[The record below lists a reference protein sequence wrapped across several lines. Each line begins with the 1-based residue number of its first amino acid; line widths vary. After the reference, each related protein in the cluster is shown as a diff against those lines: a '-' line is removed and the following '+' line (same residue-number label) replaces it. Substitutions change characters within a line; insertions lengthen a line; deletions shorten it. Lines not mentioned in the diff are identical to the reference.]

1 MNKKKDK
8 LQKNLLTAGIG
19 LATVVAVGVATDT
32 QAKASEKDTTTPS
45 TTVKAEKPTV
55 DLKKQ
60 VENQEKVVE
69 TTETEV
75 KDLKNNVISSTKE
88 VANIEEK
95 AKEATPENIAKV
107 EKAVEDKKA
116 DLKANEEKA
125 TVLASSEN
133 SKQKEV
139 ALAETEVKV
148 AEINLNKAK
157 EETTKAKIDLQ
168 KAKEVLAGT
177 NQEKVVKA
185 LEEAKKQVE
194 IDKADLEA
202 KAKALEEAKKQDK
215 VRQDRINTLTT
226 TKEQATKDYNK
237 ASSDL
242 EAKTKELEV
251 AKTKLALATKELEVA
266 KNNAEGINR
275 IVLSEEYVKAL
286 KDSFDNNLS
295 REEQDKAYDK
305 LGKLSSQ
312 DLKKNSYKN
321 NKNDDTKTK
330 YDIENLPENIRTE
343 LSLFAADLIN
353 QIREQFKLP
362 KVKVTSSAVEFAKIV
377 GNGYMADNWNSL
389 VGHDARAVNEGARKF
404 GLPTSSDE
412 EVAKH
417 QQYYEN
423 YYGYG
428 LATKNVT
435 LAQLK
440 REVYNGIIE
449 FMIGGGEWFHAQ
461 SIAGINYGTPD
472 EEYFG
477 LDFSISNGWTNIH
490 YIKVP
495 ADYVKQATKTNFNTT
510 EIDNPNNSTTL
521 LAKLTTAEKSVSN
534 INVEVDTK
542 TKEQVALQT
551 AYNNTKKSLT
561 DVTSE
566 LEFLENTKTFTE
578 EATTSYA
585 KASNKLANDTN
596 VLNKAQKDFDSLN
609 ADVRIKQKAVE
620 IATTTLAEKES
631 TQVTKQKE
639 FNEKQVV
646 LDTLVKQLG
655 DIQKQISENNKVI
668 SELKQDIKTKEVELA
683 VLQNAPKL
691 LKVEQEKLTELK
703 SSLANKEKQL
713 AEAIDLYSKLLKQ
726 QIGNLEFDQKAPEN
740 VLPEAVIKETTR
752 EDVEKYNVKEELDST
767 LEAGKRVVKVK
778 GVNGKKK
785 VKVATLTVNGE
796 VVNSI
801 EEVLSEEK
809 AIDEVVLVGTKE
821 EAKPTEP
828 TEPTAPAKPT
838 NLEDK
843 KAKKENVQ
851 KLPNTGETTSDV
863 AGFGLLLSVLTLG
876 LYRKKQN

>member
-1 MNKKKDK
+1 M
-8 LQKNLLTAGIG
+8 
-19 LATVVAVGVATDT
+19 
-32 QAKASEKDTTTPS
+32 
-45 TTVKAEKPTV
+45 
-55 DLKKQ
+55 
-60 VENQEKVVE
+60 
-69 TTETEV
+69 
-75 KDLKNNVISSTKE
+75 
-88 VANIEEK
+88 
-95 AKEATPENIAKV
+95 
-107 EKAVEDKKA
+107 
-116 DLKANEEKA
+116 
-125 TVLASSEN
+125 ASSES

-157 EETTKAKIDLQ
+157 EETTKAKTDLQ

-194 IDKADLEA
+194 LDKDDLEA
-202 KAKALEEAKKQDK
+202 KVKALEEAKKQDK

-286 KDSFDNNLS
+286 KDSYDYDNLT
-295 REEQDKAYDK
+295 REEREKADKILEKINYDE
-305 LGKLSSQ
+305 LRS
-312 DLKKNSYKN
+312 KNKYVK
-321 NKNDDTKTK
+321 NKNDDNITS
-330 YDIENLPENIRTE
+330 YDIENLPENVRTK

-362 KVKVTSSAVEFAKIV
+362 KVKVTPSAVEFAKKV
-377 GNGYMADNWNSL
+377 GDGYTADNWNNTK
-389 VGHDARAVNEGARKF
+389 GHDAKAINNVAREY
-404 GLPTSSDE
+404 GLPTTTLKE
-412 EVAKH
+412 E
-417 QQYYEN
+417 QDGGQYYEN
-423 YYGYG
+423 YFGYG
-428 LATKNVT
+428 LNRKNVT
-435 LAQLK
+435 YTELK
-440 REVYNGIIE
+440 EEVYKGIVGFMLNGW
-449 FMIGGGEWFHAQ
+449 EWLHAQ

-495 ADYVKQATKTNFNTT
+495 ADYVKQANKTNFNTT
-510 EIDNPNNSTTL
+510 EINNPNDSTTL

-561 DVTSE
+561 DVTRE

-578 EATTSYA
+578 EARASYT

-596 VLNKAQKDFDSLN
+596 ALNKAQKDFDSLN
-609 ADVRIKQKAVE
+609 ADVKTKQRAVD
-620 IATTTLAEKES
+620 IATTTLAEKERA
-631 TQVTKQKE
+631 QVTKQKE

-668 SELKQDIKTKEVELA
+668 SELKQDIKTKENELV

-691 LKVEQEKLTELK
+691 LKAEQEKLVELK
-703 SSLANKEKQL
+703 SSLANKERQL

-726 QIGNLEFDQKAPEN
+726 QIGNLEFDKKAPEN

-752 EDVEKYNVKEELDST
+752 EDVVKYNVKEELDST
-767 LEAGKRVVKVK
+767 LEAGKRVVRVK

-828 TEPTAPAKPT
+828 TTPAKPI
-838 NLEDK
+838 NSEDK

-876 LYRKKQN
+876 LYRRKQR

>member
-32 QAKASEKDTTTPS
+32 QVKASEKDTTTPS

-69 TTETEV
+69 TTEAEV
-75 KDLKNNVISSTKE
+75 KDLKNNVISSTKK
-88 VANIEEK
+88 VAILEEK
-95 AKEATPENIAKV
+95 TKEATPENIAKV
-107 EKAVEDKKA
+107 EKTIEEKKT

-125 TVLASSEN
+125 TGLASSESN
-133 SKQKEV
+133 KQKEV

-157 EETTKAKIDLQ
+157 EETTKAKTDLQ
-168 KAKEVLAGT
+168 KAKEVLSGT
-177 NQEKVVKA
+177 NQEKVIKA

-194 IDKADLEA
+194 LDKADLEE
-202 KAKALEEAKKQDK
+202 KVKALEEAKKQDK
-215 VRQDRINTLTT
+215 VRQDRINTLIT

-286 KDSFDNNLS
+286 KDNFDYNLD
-295 REEQDKAYDK
+295 EADWKKAK
-305 LGKLSSQ
+305 ETLKRVNA
-312 DLKKNSYKN
+312 DLLKQNKYVK
-321 NKNDDTKTK
+321 NKNDNNTTS

-362 KVKVTSSAVEFAKIV
+362 KVKVTSSAIEFAKKV
-377 GNGYMADNWNSL
+377 GDGYTADNWNNTK
-389 VGHDARAVNEGARKF
+389 GHDAKAINNVAREY
-404 GLPTSSDE
+404 GLPTTTLKE
-412 EVAKH
+412 E
-417 QQYYEN
+417 QDGGQYYEN
-423 YYGYG
+423 YFGYD
-428 LATKNVT
+428 LNRKNVT
-435 LAQLK
+435 YTELK
-440 REVYNGIIE
+440 EEVYKGIVGFMLNGY
-449 FMIGGGEWFHAQ
+449 EWLHAQ
-461 SIAGINYGTPD
+461 SIAGINWGQPD

-495 ADYVKQATKTNFNTT
+495 ADYVKQATKTNFNST
-510 EIDNPNNSTTL
+510 EINNPNDSTTL

-534 INVEVDTK
+534 INEEVGTK
-542 TKEQVALQT
+542 AKEQVALQT

-578 EATTSYA
+578 EATASYT
-585 KASNKLANDTN
+585 KASNRLANDTN
-596 VLNKAQKDFDSLN
+596 ALNKAQKDFDSLN
-609 ADVRIKQKAVE
+609 TDVKTKQRAVD
-620 IATTTLAEKES
+620 IATTTLAEKEK
-631 TQVTKQKE
+631 TQVTRQKE

-655 DIQKQISENNKVI
+655 DIQKQISKNNKVI
-668 SELKQDIKTKEVELA
+668 SELKQDIKTKEDELV
-683 VLQNAPKL
+683 VLKNAPKL
-691 LKVEQEKLTELK
+691 LKAEQEKLAELK
-703 SSLANKEKQL
+703 SSLENKEKQL

-752 EDVEKYNVKEELDST
+752 EDVVKYNVKEELDST

-828 TEPTAPAKPT
+828 AIPTKPT
-838 NLEDK
+838 NSEDK

-876 LYRKKQN
+876 LYRRKQR

>member
-69 TTETEV
+69 TTEAEV
-75 KDLKNNVISSTKE
+75 KDLKNNVISSTKK
-88 VANIEEK
+88 VAILEEK
-95 AKEATPENIAKV
+95 TKEATPENIAKV

-125 TVLASSEN
+125 TVLASSESN
-133 SKQKEV
+133 KQKEV

-157 EETTKAKIDLQ
+157 EETTKAKTDLQ

-194 IDKADLEA
+194 LDKAGLEA

-215 VRQDRINTLTT
+215 ARQDRINTLTT
-226 TKEQATKDYNK
+226 TKEQASKDYNK

-242 EAKTKELEV
+242 EAKAKELEV

-286 KDSFDNNLS
+286 KDSYDYDNLT
-295 REEQDKAYDK
+295 REERKKADKILEKINYDE
-305 LGKLSSQ
+305 LRS
-312 DLKKNSYKN
+312 KNKYVK
-321 NKNDDTKTK
+321 NKNDDNITS
-330 YDIENLPENIRTE
+330 YDIENLPENVRTK

-362 KVKVTSSAVEFAKIV
+362 KVKVTSSAIEFAKKV
-377 GNGYMADNWNSL
+377 GDGYTADNWNNTK
-389 VGHDARAVNEGARKF
+389 GHDAKAINNVAREY
-404 GLPTSSDE
+404 GLPTTTLKE
-412 EVAKH
+412 E
-417 QQYYEN
+417 QDGGQYYEN
-423 YYGYG
+423 YFGYG
-428 LATKNVT
+428 LNRKNVT
-435 LAQLK
+435 YTELK
-440 REVYNGIIE
+440 EEVYKGIVQFMLNGW
-449 FMIGGGEWFHAQ
+449 EWLHAQ

-477 LDFSISNGWTNIH
+477 LDFSISSGWTNIH

-495 ADYVKQATKTNFNTT
+495 ADYVKQASKTNFNTT
-510 EIDNPNNSTTL
+510 EINNPNDSTTL

-534 INVEVDTK
+534 INEEVGTK
-542 TKEQVALQT
+542 AKEQVALQT

-578 EATTSYA
+578 EATASYT
-585 KASNKLANDTN
+585 KASNRLANDTN
-596 VLNKAQKDFDSLN
+596 ALNKAQKDFDSLN
-609 ADVRIKQKAVE
+609 ADVKTKQRAVD
-620 IATTTLAEKES
+620 IAVTTLVEKERA
-631 TQVTKQKE
+631 QVTKQKE

-668 SELKQDIKTKEVELA
+668 SELKQDIKTKENELV

-691 LKVEQEKLTELK
+691 LKAEQEKLVELK
-703 SSLANKEKQL
+703 SSLANKERQL

-752 EDVEKYNVKEELDST
+752 EDVVKYNVKEELDST

-801 EEVLSEEK
+801 EEVLSKEK

-828 TEPTAPAKPT
+828 TTPAKQT
-838 NLEDK
+838 NSEDK
-843 KAKKENVQ
+843 KVKKENVQ

-876 LYRKKQN
+876 LYRRKQR

>member
-45 TTVKAEKPTV
+45 TTVKAEKSTV

-69 TTETEV
+69 TTEEEV
-75 KDLKNNVISSTKE
+75 KDLKNNVISSTKK
-88 VANIEEK
+88 VATLEEK
-95 AKEATPENIAKV
+95 TKEATPENIAKV

-116 DLKANEEKA
+116 DLKVNEEKA
-125 TVLASSEN
+125 TVLASSESN
-133 SKQKEV
+133 KQKEV

-157 EETTKAKIDLQ
+157 EETTKAKTDLQ

-177 NQEKVVKA
+177 NQEKVIKA

-194 IDKADLEA
+194 LDKADLEA

-226 TKEQATKDYNK
+226 TKEQVTKDYNK

-251 AKTKLALATKELEVA
+251 AKTKLVLATKELEVA

-321 NKNDDTKTK
+321 NKNDDIQTK

-377 GNGYMADNWNSL
+377 GNGYTADNWNSL
-389 VGHDARAVNEGARKF
+389 VGHDARAVNEGAREF

-417 QQYYEN
+417 RQYYEN

-435 LAQLK
+435 LAELK

-461 SIAGINYGTPD
+461 SIAGINWGQAD

-510 EIDNPNNSTTL
+510 EINNPNDSTTL
-521 LAKLTTAEKSVSN
+521 LAKLTTAEKSISN

-551 AYNNTKKSLT
+551 AYNNTRKSLT
-561 DVTSE
+561 DATSE

-596 VLNKAQKDFDSLN
+596 ALDKAQKDFDSLN
-609 ADVRIKQKAVE
+609 ADVKTKQRAVE
-620 IATTTLAEKES
+620 IATTTLAEKER

-668 SELKQDIKTKEVELA
+668 SELKQDIKTKENELV

-691 LKVEQEKLTELK
+691 LKAEQEKLVELK
-703 SSLANKEKQL
+703 SSLANKERQL

-740 VLPEAVIKETTR
+740 VLPEAIIKETTR
-752 EDVEKYNVKEELDST
+752 EDVVKYNVKEELDST
-767 LEAGKRVVKVK
+767 LEVGKRVVKVK

-785 VKVATLTVNGE
+785 VKVTTLTVNGE
-796 VVNSI
+796 VVNSL

-821 EAKPTEP
+821 EIKSTEP
-828 TEPTAPAKPT
+828 TTPAKPT
-838 NLEDK
+838 NSEDK
-843 KAKKENVQ
+843 KTKKENVQ

-876 LYRKKQN
+876 LYRRKQR

>member
-45 TTVKAEKPTV
+45 TTVKAEKPTL

-69 TTETEV
+69 TTEAEV
-75 KDLKNNVISSTKE
+75 KDLKNNVISSTKK
-88 VANIEEK
+88 VATLEEK
-95 AKEATPENIAKV
+95 TKEATPENIAKV

-157 EETTKAKIDLQ
+157 EETEKVKTDLQ

-177 NQEKVVKA
+177 NQEKVLKA

-194 IDKADLEA
+194 LDKADLEA

-321 NKNDDTKTK
+321 NKNDDMKTK

-377 GNGYMADNWNSL
+377 GNGYTTDNWNSL
-389 VGHDARAVNEGARKF
+389 VGHDARAVNEGAREF

-461 SIAGINYGTPD
+461 SIAGINWGQAD

-495 ADYVKQATKTNFNTT
+495 ANYVKQATKTNFNTT
-510 EIDNPNNSTTL
+510 EINNPNDSTTL

-542 TKEQVALQT
+542 AKEQVALQT

-596 VLNKAQKDFDSLN
+596 ALNKAQKDFDSLN
-609 ADVRIKQKAVE
+609 ADVKAKQQAVD
-620 IATTTLAEKES
+620 IATTTLAEKERA
-631 TQVTKQKE
+631 QVTKQKE

-655 DIQKQISENNKVI
+655 DIQKQISESKKAI
-668 SELKQDIKTKEVELA
+668 SELKQGIKTKENELV

-691 LKVEQEKLTELK
+691 LKAEQEKLAKLK
-703 SSLANKEKQL
+703 SSLENKEKQL

-740 VLPEAVIKETTR
+740 VLPEAIIKETIR
-752 EDVEKYNVKEELDST
+752 EDVVKYNVKEELDST

-785 VKVATLTVNGE
+785 VKATTLTVNDE
-796 VVNSI
+796 VVNSL

-809 AIDEVVLVGTKE
+809 AVDEVVLVGTKE
-821 EAKPTEP
+821 KTKPTEP
-828 TEPTAPAKPT
+828 TTPAKPI
-838 NLEDK
+838 NSEDK
-843 KAKKENVQ
+843 KSKKENVQ

-863 AGFGLLLSVLTLG
+863 AGFGLLLSLLTLG
-876 LYRKKQN
+876 LYRRKQR

>member
-1 MNKKKDK
+1 M
-8 LQKNLLTAGIG
+8 
-19 LATVVAVGVATDT
+19 
-32 QAKASEKDTTTPS
+32 
-45 TTVKAEKPTV
+45 
-55 DLKKQ
+55 
-60 VENQEKVVE
+60 E
-69 TTETEV
+69 TTEAEV
-75 KDLKNNVISSTKE
+75 KDLKNNVISSTKK
-88 VANIEEK
+88 VANLEEK
-95 AKEATPENIAKV
+95 AKEATPGNIAKV

-125 TVLASSEN
+125 TVLASSESN
-133 SKQKEV
+133 KQKEV

-148 AEINLNKAK
+148 VEINLNKAK
-157 EETTKAKIDLQ
+157 EETTKAKTDLQ

-194 IDKADLEA
+194 LDKADLEV

-286 KDSFDNNLS
+286 KDSQNYDTLT
-295 REEQDKAYDK
+295 REERRKAREI
-305 LGKLSSQ
+305 
-312 DLKKNSYKN
+312 LKRINDEVDNLNKYHK
-321 NKNDDTKTK
+321 NKNDDIQTK

-377 GNGYMADNWNSL
+377 GDGYTADNWDAQE
-389 VGHDARAVNEGARKF
+389 GHNARAVNEGARKF
-404 GLPTSSDE
+404 GLLTSSDE

-440 REVYNGIIE
+440 REVYNGIIG
-449 FMIGGGEWFHAQ
+449 FMFNGQEWLHAQ

-495 ADYVKQATKTNFNTT
+495 ANYVKQATKTNFNTT
-510 EIDNPNNSTTL
+510 EIDNPNDSTTL

-542 TKEQVALQT
+542 TKEHVALQT

-609 ADVRIKQKAVE
+609 ADIKIKQKVVE
-620 IATTTLAEKES
+620 IATTLLAEKEK
-631 TQVTKQKE
+631 TQVTKQRE
-639 FNEKQVV
+639 FNEKQAV
-646 LDTLVKQLG
+646 LDTLVKQLR
-655 DIQKQISENNKVI
+655 DIQKQLSENNKGI

-683 VLQNAPKL
+683 VLQNASKL
-691 LKVEQEKLTELK
+691 LKAEQEKLAELK
-703 SSLANKEKQL
+703 SSLENKEKQL
-713 AEAIDLYSKLLKQ
+713 TEAIDLYSKLLKQ

-740 VLPEAVIKETTR
+740 VLPEAVITEFISGSF
-752 EDVEKYNVKEELDST
+752 VKYNVREELDST
-767 LEAGKRVVKVK
+767 LEKGKRVVKVK
-778 GVNGKKK
+778 GKYGKRV
-785 VKVATLTVNGE
+785 VKLDVLTVNNQE
-796 VVNSI
+796 VSRL
-801 EEVLSEEK
+801 EKEVLSEEK
-809 AIDEVVLVGTKE
+809 AVDEIVLVGTKE
-821 EAKPTEP
+821 EVKPTEP
-828 TEPTAPAKPT
+828 TTPAKPT
-838 NLEDK
+838 NSEDK

-876 LYRKKQN
+876 LYRRKQR

>member
-8 LQKNLLTAGIG
+8 LQKNLLTASLG

-32 QAKASEKDTTTPS
+32 QAKASEKEATTPS
-45 TTVKAEKPTV
+45 TTVKAENPTV

-75 KDLKNNVISSTKE
+75 NELKNNVTSSTKE
-88 VANIEEK
+88 VANLEEK
-95 AKEATPENIAKV
+95 AKEATPEKISKV
-107 EKAVEDKKA
+107 EKIVEDKKEA
-116 DLKANEEKA
+116 LKVNEEKA
-125 TVLASSEN
+125 KTLTISETD
-133 SKQKEV
+133 KQKEV

-148 AEINLNKAK
+148 AEINLEKAK
-157 EETTKAKIDLQ
+157 EETTKAETDLQ

-177 NQEKVVKA
+177 NQEKVVKT

-194 IDKADLEA
+194 LDKADLEA

-226 TKEQATKDYNK
+226 TKEQTTKDFNK
-237 ASSDL
+237 VSSDL
-242 EAKTKELEV
+242 EAKTKALEV

-305 LGKLSSQ
+305 LSKLSSQ

-321 NKNDDTKTK
+321 NKNDDMKTK
-330 YDIENLPENIRTE
+330 YDIENLPENVRTE

-353 QIREQFKLP
+353 QIRDQFKLP
-362 KVKVTSSAVEFAKIV
+362 RVKVTPSAVEFAKIV
-377 GNGYMADNWNSL
+377 GNGYTTDNWNAQ

-404 GLPTSSDE
+404 GLPTSSAE
-412 EVAKH
+412 EEAKH

-435 LAQLK
+435 LAELK
-440 REVYNGIIE
+440 KEVYNGIIG
-449 FMIGGGEWFHAQ
+449 FMFNGQEWLHAQ
-461 SIAGINYGTPD
+461 SIAGINWGQPD

-495 ADYVKQATKTNFNTT
+495 KHYLENATKSNFNTT
-510 EIDNPNNSTTL
+510 EIVNPNDSTTL
-521 LAKLTTAEKSVSN
+521 LSKLTTAEKSVSN
-534 INVEVDTK
+534 INAEVDTK
-542 TKEQVALQT
+542 SKEQVAVQT
-551 AYNNTKKSLT
+551 SYNNTKKSLA

-578 EATTSYA
+578 EATASYT
-585 KASNKLANDTN
+585 KASDKLANDTN

-609 ADVRIKQKAVE
+609 ADIKIKQKAVE
-620 IATTTLAEKES
+620 IATTLLAEKEQ
-631 TQVTKQKE
+631 TQVTKQRE
-639 FNEKQVV
+639 FNEKQAV
-646 LDTLVKQLG
+646 LDTLVKQLR

-668 SELKQDIKTKEVELA
+668 GELKQDIKTKEVELA

-691 LKVEQEKLTELK
+691 LKAEQEKLAELK
-703 SSLANKEKQL
+703 SSLSNKEKQL
-713 AEAIDLYSKLLKQ
+713 AKAIDLYSKLLKQ

-752 EDVEKYNVKEELDST
+752 EDVVKYNVKEELDST

-778 GVNGKKK
+778 GKDGKRVIKLD
-785 VKVATLTVNGE
+785 VLTVNGQE
-796 VVNSI
+796 VSRL
-801 EEVLSEEK
+801 EKEVLSEEK
-809 AIDEVVLVGTKE
+809 AVDEVVLVGTKE
-821 EAKPTEP
+821 ESKPTEA
-828 TEPTAPAKPT
+828 TTPAKQT
-838 NLEDK
+838 NSEDK
-843 KAKKENVQ
+843 NTKKENVQ

-876 LYRKKQN
+876 LYRRKQN

>member
-69 TTETEV
+69 TTEAEV
-75 KDLKNNVISSTKE
+75 KDLKNNVISSTKK
-88 VANIEEK
+88 VATLEEK
-95 AKEATPENIAKV
+95 TKEATPENIAKV

-125 TVLASSEN
+125 TVLAGSES

-157 EETTKAKIDLQ
+157 EETTKAKTDLQ

-194 IDKADLEA
+194 LDKADLEA
-202 KAKALEEAKKQDK
+202 KAEALEEAKKQDK

-237 ASSDL
+237 VSSDL

-286 KDSFDNNLS
+286 KDSYDYDNLT
-295 REEQDKAYDK
+295 REEREKADKILEKINYDE
-305 LGKLSSQ
+305 LRS
-312 DLKKNSYKN
+312 KNKYVK
-321 NKNDDTKTK
+321 NKNDDNITS
-330 YDIENLPENIRTE
+330 YDIENLPENVRTK

-362 KVKVTSSAVEFAKIV
+362 KVKVTSSAIEFAKKV
-377 GNGYMADNWNSL
+377 GDGYTTDNWNNRK
-389 VGHDARAVNEGARKF
+389 GHDAKAINNVAREY
-404 GLPTSSDE
+404 GLPTTSLKE
-412 EVAKH
+412 EAEGG
-417 QQYYEN
+417 QYYEN
-423 YYGYG
+423 YFGYG
-428 LATKNVT
+428 LNRKNVT
-435 LAQLK
+435 YTELK
-440 REVYNGIIE
+440 EEIYKGIVGFMLNGW
-449 FMIGGGEWFHAQ
+449 EWLHAQ

-495 ADYVKQATKTNFNTT
+495 ADYVKQATKTNFNST
-510 EIDNPNNSTTL
+510 EINNPNDSTTL

-534 INVEVDTK
+534 INEEVGTK
-542 TKEQVALQT
+542 AKEQVALQT

-578 EATTSYA
+578 EATASYT
-585 KASNKLANDTN
+585 KASNRLANDTN
-596 VLNKAQKDFDSLN
+596 ALNKAQKDFDSLN
-609 ADVRIKQKAVE
+609 ADVKTKQRAVD
-620 IATTTLAEKES
+620 IATTTLAEKERA
-631 TQVTKQKE
+631 QVTKQKE

-668 SELKQDIKTKEVELA
+668 SELKQDIKTKENELV

-691 LKVEQEKLTELK
+691 LKAEQEKLVELK
-703 SSLANKEKQL
+703 SSLANKERQL

-726 QIGNLEFDQKAPEN
+726 QIGNLEFDKKAPEN

-752 EDVEKYNVKEELDST
+752 EDVVKYNVKEELDST

-828 TEPTAPAKPT
+828 TTPAKPI
-838 NLEDK
+838 NSEDK

-876 LYRKKQN
+876 LYRRKQR

>member
-8 LQKNLLTAGIG
+8 LQKNLLTASLG

-32 QAKASEKDTTTPS
+32 QAKASEKEATTPS
-45 TTVKAEKPTV
+45 TTVKAENPTV

-88 VANIEEK
+88 VANLEEK

-125 TVLASSEN
+125 TVLASSESN
-133 SKQKEV
+133 KQKEV

-194 IDKADLEA
+194 IDKADLET

-226 TKEQATKDYNK
+226 NKEQATKDYNK

-542 TKEQVALQT
+542 TKEQVALQI

-609 ADVRIKQKAVE
+609 ADIKIKQKAVE
-620 IATTTLAEKES
+620 IATTLLAEKEK
-631 TQVTKQKE
+631 TQVTKQRE
-639 FNEKQVV
+639 FNEKQAV
-646 LDTLVKQLG
+646 LDTLVKQLR
-655 DIQKQISENNKVI
+655 DIQKQLSENNKGI

-691 LKVEQEKLTELK
+691 LKAEQEKLAELK
-703 SSLANKEKQL
+703 SSLENKEKQL
-713 AEAIDLYSKLLKQ
+713 TEAIDLYSKLLKQ

-740 VLPEAVIKETTR
+740 VLPEAVITEFISGSF
-752 EDVEKYNVKEELDST
+752 VKYNVREELDST
-767 LEAGKRVVKVK
+767 LEKGKRVVKVK
-778 GVNGKKK
+778 GKYGKRV
-785 VKVATLTVNGE
+785 VKLDVLTVNNQE
-796 VVNSI
+796 VSRL
-801 EEVLSEEK
+801 EKEVLSEEK
-809 AIDEVVLVGTKE
+809 AVDEIVLVGTKE
-821 EAKPTEP
+821 EVKPTEP
-828 TEPTAPAKPT
+828 TTPAKPT
-838 NLEDK
+838 NSEDK

>member
-69 TTETEV
+69 TTEVEV
-75 KDLKNNVISSTKE
+75 KDLKNNVISSTKK
-88 VANIEEK
+88 VAILEEK
-95 AKEATPENIAKV
+95 TKEATPENIAKV
-107 EKAVEDKKA
+107 EKTIEEKKT

-125 TVLASSEN
+125 TGLASSESN
-133 SKQKEV
+133 KQKEV

-157 EETTKAKIDLQ
+157 EETTKAKTDLQ

-194 IDKADLEA
+194 LDKADLEA

-286 KDSFDNNLS
+286 KDSYDYDNLT
-295 REEQDKAYDK
+295 REERKKADKILERINYDE
-305 LGKLSSQ
+305 LRS
-312 DLKKNSYKN
+312 KNKYVK
-321 NKNDDTKTK
+321 NKNDDNITS
-330 YDIENLPENIRTE
+330 YDIENLPENVRTK

-362 KVKVTSSAVEFAKIV
+362 KVKVTSSAIEFAKKV
-377 GNGYMADNWNSL
+377 GDGYTADNWNNTK
-389 VGHDARAVNEGARKF
+389 GHDAKAINNVAREY
-404 GLPTSSDE
+404 GLPTTTLKE
-412 EVAKH
+412 E
-417 QQYYEN
+417 QDGGQYYEN
-423 YYGYG
+423 YFGYG
-428 LATKNVT
+428 LNRKNVT
-435 LAQLK
+435 YTELK
-440 REVYNGIIE
+440 EEVYKGIVQFMLNGW
-449 FMIGGGEWFHAQ
+449 EWLHAQ

-477 LDFSISNGWTNIH
+477 LDFSISSGWTNIH

-495 ADYVKQATKTNFNTT
+495 ADYVKQASKTNFNTT
-510 EIDNPNNSTTL
+510 EINNPNDSTTL

-534 INVEVDTK
+534 INEEVGTK
-542 TKEQVALQT
+542 AKEQVALQT

-578 EATTSYA
+578 EATASYT

-596 VLNKAQKDFDSLN
+596 ALNKAQKDFDSLN
-609 ADVRIKQKAVE
+609 ADVKTKQRAVD
-620 IATTTLAEKES
+620 IAITTLVEKERA
-631 TQVTKQKE
+631 QVTKQKE

-668 SELKQDIKTKEVELA
+668 SELKQDIKTKENELV

-691 LKVEQEKLTELK
+691 LKAEQEKLVELK
-703 SSLANKEKQL
+703 SSLANKERQL
-713 AEAIDLYSKLLKQ
+713 AETIDLYSKLLKQ

-752 EDVEKYNVKEELDST
+752 EDVVKYNVKEELDST

-801 EEVLSEEK
+801 EEVLSKEK

-828 TEPTAPAKPT
+828 TTPAKQT
-838 NLEDK
+838 NSEDK
-843 KAKKENVQ
+843 KVKKENVQ

-876 LYRKKQN
+876 LYRRKQR

>member
-8 LQKNLLTAGIG
+8 LQKNLLTASLG

-69 TTETEV
+69 TTEVEV
-75 KDLKNNVISSTKE
+75 KDLKNNVISSTKK
-88 VANIEEK
+88 VATLEEK
-95 AKEATPENIAKV
+95 TKEATPENIAKV
-107 EKAVEDKKA
+107 EKAVEDKKV

-125 TVLASSEN
+125 TVLASSESN
-133 SKQKEV
+133 KQKEV

-157 EETTKAKIDLQ
+157 EETTKAKTDLQ

-177 NQEKVVKA
+177 NQEKVIKA

-194 IDKADLEA
+194 LDKADLEA

-226 TKEQATKDYNK
+226 TKEQVTKDYNK

-286 KDSFDNNLS
+286 KDSYDYDNLT
-295 REEQDKAYDK
+295 REERKKADKILEKINYDE
-305 LGKLSSQ
+305 LRS
-312 DLKKNSYKN
+312 KNKYVK
-321 NKNDDTKTK
+321 NKNDDNVTS
-330 YDIENLPENIRTE
+330 YDIENLPENVRTK

-362 KVKVTSSAVEFAKIV
+362 KVKVTSSAIEFAKKV
-377 GNGYMADNWNSL
+377 GDGYTADNWNNTK
-389 VGHDARAVNEGARKF
+389 GHDAKAINNVAREY
-404 GLPTSSDE
+404 GLPTTTLKE
-412 EVAKH
+412 E
-417 QQYYEN
+417 QDGGQYYEN
-423 YYGYG
+423 YFGYG
-428 LATKNVT
+428 LNRKNVT
-435 LAQLK
+435 YTELK
-440 REVYNGIIE
+440 EEVYKGIVQFMLNGW
-449 FMIGGGEWFHAQ
+449 EWLHAQ
-461 SIAGINYGTPD
+461 SIAGISYGTPD

-477 LDFSISNGWTNIH
+477 LDFSISSGWTNIH

-495 ADYVKQATKTNFNTT
+495 ADYVKQASKTNFNTT
-510 EIDNPNNSTTL
+510 EINNPNDSTIL

-534 INVEVDTK
+534 INEEVGTK
-542 TKEQVALQT
+542 AKEQVALQT

-566 LEFLENTKTFTE
+566 LEFLENTKTFTA

-596 VLNKAQKDFDSLN
+596 ALNKAQKDFDSLN
-609 ADVRIKQKAVE
+609 ADVKTKQRAVD
-620 IATTTLAEKES
+620 IATTTLAEKERV
-631 TQVTKQKE
+631 QVTKQKE

-668 SELKQDIKTKEVELA
+668 SELKQDIKTKENELV

-691 LKVEQEKLTELK
+691 LKAEQEKLVELK
-703 SSLANKEKQL
+703 SSLANKERQL

-752 EDVEKYNVKEELDST
+752 EDVVKYNVKEELDST

-785 VKVATLTVNGE
+785 VKIATLTVNGE

-828 TEPTAPAKPT
+828 TTPAKQT
-838 NLEDK
+838 NSEDK

-876 LYRKKQN
+876 LYRRKQR

>member
-69 TTETEV
+69 TTEAEV
-75 KDLKNNVISSTKE
+75 KDLKNNVISSTKK
-88 VANIEEK
+88 VAILEEK
-95 AKEATPENIAKV
+95 TKEATPENIAKV

-125 TVLASSEN
+125 TVLASSES

-157 EETTKAKIDLQ
+157 EETTKAKTDLQ

-194 IDKADLEA
+194 LDKADLEV

-215 VRQDRINTLTT
+215 VRQDRINTLAT

-295 REEQDKAYDK
+295 REEQDKAYNK
-305 LGKLSSQ
+305 LGKLSSE

-321 NKNDDTKTK
+321 NKNDDMKTK

-377 GNGYMADNWNSL
+377 GDGYTADNWNSL

-404 GLPTSSDE
+404 GLLTSSDE

-428 LATKNVT
+428 LATKNIT
-435 LAQLK
+435 LAELK

-510 EIDNPNNSTTL
+510 EINNPNDSTTL

-561 DVTSE
+561 DATSE

-596 VLNKAQKDFDSLN
+596 ALDKAQKDFDSLK
-609 ADVRIKQKAVE
+609 ADVKTKQRAVE
-620 IATTTLAEKES
+620 IATTTLAEKER
-631 TQVTKQKE
+631 TQATKQKE
-639 FNEKQVV
+639 FNEKQVL

-655 DIQKQISENNKVI
+655 DIQKQISENNKAI
-668 SELKQDIKTKEVELA
+668 SELKQGIKTKENELV

-691 LKVEQEKLTELK
+691 LKAEQEKLAELK
-703 SSLANKEKQL
+703 SSLANKEKEL
-713 AEAIDLYSKLLKQ
+713 AKAIDLYSKLLKQ
-726 QIGNLEFDQKAPEN
+726 EIGSLEYDQKAPEN
-740 VLPEAVIKETTR
+740 VLPEAIIKETTR
-752 EDVEKYNVKEELDST
+752 EDVVKYNVKEELDST

-785 VKVATLTVNGE
+785 VKVTTLTVNGE
-796 VVNSI
+796 VVNSL

-821 EAKPTEP
+821 EIKPTDP
-828 TEPTAPAKPT
+828 TTPAKPT
-838 NLEDK
+838 NSEDK
-843 KAKKENVQ
+843 KTKKENAQ
-851 KLPNTGETTSDV
+851 KLPNTGETTSDI
-863 AGFGLLLSVLTLG
+863 AGFGMLLSVLTLG
-876 LYRKKQN
+876 LYRRKQR

>member
-55 DLKKQ
+55 DFKKQ

-69 TTETEV
+69 TTEAEV
-75 KDLKNNVISSTKE
+75 KDLKNNVISSTKK
-88 VANIEEK
+88 VAILEEK
-95 AKEATPENIAKV
+95 TKEATPENIAKV
-107 EKAVEDKKA
+107 EKAVEDKKV

-125 TVLASSEN
+125 TVLASSES

-157 EETTKAKIDLQ
+157 EETTKAKTDLQ

-194 IDKADLEA
+194 LDKADLEV

-286 KDSFDNNLS
+286 KDSYDYDNLTRKE
-295 REEQDKAYDK
+295 REKADKILEKINYDE
-305 LGKLSSQ
+305 LRS
-312 DLKKNSYKN
+312 KNKYVK
-321 NKNDDTKTK
+321 NKNDDNITS
-330 YDIENLPENIRTE
+330 YDIENLPENVRTK

-353 QIREQFKLP
+353 QIREKFKLP
-362 KVKVTSSAVEFAKIV
+362 KVKVTPSAVEFAKKV
-377 GNGYMADNWNSL
+377 GDGYTADNWNNTK
-389 VGHDARAVNEGARKF
+389 GHDAKAINNVAREY
-404 GLPTSSDE
+404 GLPTTTLKE
-412 EVAKH
+412 E
-417 QQYYEN
+417 QDGGQYYEN
-423 YYGYG
+423 YFGYG
-428 LATKNVT
+428 LNRKNVT
-435 LAQLK
+435 YTELK
-440 REVYNGIIE
+440 EEVYKGIVGFMLNGW
-449 FMIGGGEWFHAQ
+449 EWLHAQ

-495 ADYVKQATKTNFNTT
+495 ADYVKQASKTNFNTT
-510 EIDNPNNSTTL
+510 EINNPNDSTTL

-561 DVTSE
+561 DVTRE

-578 EATTSYA
+578 EARASYT

-596 VLNKAQKDFDSLN
+596 ALNKAQKDFDSLN
-609 ADVRIKQKAVE
+609 ADVKTKQRAVD
-620 IATTTLAEKES
+620 IATTTLSEKERA
-631 TQVTKQKE
+631 QVTKQKE

-646 LDTLVKQLG
+646 LGTLVKQLG

-668 SELKQDIKTKEVELA
+668 SELKQDIKTKENELV

-691 LKVEQEKLTELK
+691 LKAEQEKLVELK
-703 SSLANKEKQL
+703 SSLAKKERQL

-752 EDVEKYNVKEELDST
+752 EDVVKYNVKEELDST

-821 EAKPTEP
+821 EAKSTEP
-828 TEPTAPAKPT
+828 TTPAKPI
-838 NLEDK
+838 NSEDK

-876 LYRKKQN
+876 LYRRKQR

>member
-8 LQKNLLTAGIG
+8 LQKNLLTASLG

-32 QAKASEKDTTTPS
+32 QAKASEKEATTPS
-45 TTVKAEKPTV
+45 TTVKAENPTV

-75 KDLKNNVISSTKE
+75 NELKNNVTSSTKE
-88 VANIEEK
+88 VANLEEK
-95 AKEATPENIAKV
+95 AKEATPEKISKV
-107 EKAVEDKKA
+107 EKIVEDKKA
-116 DLKANEEKA
+116 DLKVNEEKA
-125 TVLASSEN
+125 KTLTISETD
-133 SKQKEV
+133 KQKEV

-148 AEINLNKAK
+148 AEINLEKAK
-157 EETTKAKIDLQ
+157 EETTKAETDLQ

-177 NQEKVVKA
+177 NQEKVVKT

-194 IDKADLEA
+194 LDKADLEA

-226 TKEQATKDYNK
+226 TKEQTTKDFNK
-237 ASSDL
+237 VSSDF
-242 EAKTKELEV
+242 EAKTKELEI

-286 KDSFDNNLS
+286 KDSQDYDTLS
-295 REEQDKAYDK
+295 REERRKA
-305 LGKLSSQ
+305 LET
-312 DLKKNSYKN
+312 LKRINDEVDNLNKYHK
-321 NKNDDTKTK
+321 NKNDDMKTK
-330 YDIENLPENIRTE
+330 YDIENLPENVRTE

-353 QIREQFKLP
+353 QIRDQFKLP
-362 KVKVTSSAVEFAKIV
+362 RVKVTPSAVEFAKIV
-377 GNGYMADNWNSL
+377 GNGYTTDNWNAQ

-404 GLPTSSDE
+404 GLPTSSAE
-412 EVAKH
+412 EEAKH

-435 LAQLK
+435 LAELK
-440 REVYNGIIE
+440 KEVYNGIIG
-449 FMIGGGEWFHAQ
+449 FMFNGQEWLHAQ
-461 SIAGINYGTPD
+461 SIAGINWGQPD

-495 ADYVKQATKTNFNTT
+495 KHYLENATKSNFNTT
-510 EIDNPNNSTTL
+510 EIVNPNDSTTL
-521 LAKLTTAEKSVSN
+521 LSKLTTAEKSVSN
-534 INVEVDTK
+534 INAEVDTK
-542 TKEQVALQT
+542 SKEQVAVQT
-551 AYNNTKKSLT
+551 SYNNTKKSLA

-578 EATTSYA
+578 EATASYT
-585 KASNKLANDTN
+585 KASDRLANDTN

-609 ADVRIKQKAVE
+609 ADIKIKQKAVE
-620 IATTTLAEKES
+620 IATTLLAEKEQ
-631 TQVTKQKE
+631 TQVTKQRE
-639 FNEKQVV
+639 FNEKQAV
-646 LDTLVKQLG
+646 LDTLVKQLR

-668 SELKQDIKTKEVELA
+668 GELKQDIKTKEVELA

-691 LKVEQEKLTELK
+691 LKAEQEKLAELK
-703 SSLANKEKQL
+703 SSLSNKEKQL
-713 AEAIDLYSKLLKQ
+713 AKAIDLYSKLLKQ

-752 EDVEKYNVKEELDST
+752 EDVVKYNVKEELDST

-778 GVNGKKK
+778 GKDGKRVIKLD
-785 VKVATLTVNGE
+785 VLTVNGQE
-796 VVNSI
+796 VSRL
-801 EEVLSEEK
+801 EKEVLSEEK
-809 AIDEVVLVGTKE
+809 AVDEVVLVGTKE
-821 EAKPTEP
+821 EFKPTEA
-828 TEPTAPAKPT
+828 TTPAKQT
-838 NLEDK
+838 NSEDK
-843 KAKKENVQ
+843 NTKKENVQ

-876 LYRKKQN
+876 LYRRKQR

>member
-69 TTETEV
+69 TTEAEV
-75 KDLKNNVISSTKE
+75 KDLKNNVISSTKK
-88 VANIEEK
+88 VATLEEK
-95 AKEATPENIAKV
+95 TKEATPENIAKV

-125 TVLASSEN
+125 TVLASSESN
-133 SKQKEV
+133 KQKEV

-157 EETTKAKIDLQ
+157 EETTNAKTDLQ

-194 IDKADLEA
+194 LDKADLEA
-202 KAKALEEAKKQDK
+202 KVKALEEAKKQDK

-286 KDSFDNNLS
+286 KDSYDYDNLT
-295 REEQDKAYDK
+295 REEREKADKILEKINYDE
-305 LGKLSSQ
+305 LRS
-312 DLKKNSYKN
+312 KNKYVK
-321 NKNDDTKTK
+321 NKNDDNITS
-330 YDIENLPENIRTE
+330 YDIENLPENVRTK

-362 KVKVTSSAVEFAKIV
+362 KVKVTSSAIEFAKKV
-377 GNGYMADNWNSL
+377 GDGYTADNWNNTK
-389 VGHDARAVNEGARKF
+389 GHDAKAINNVAREY
-404 GLPTSSDE
+404 GLPTTTLKE
-412 EVAKH
+412 E
-417 QQYYEN
+417 QDGGQYYEN
-423 YYGYG
+423 YFGYG
-428 LATKNVT
+428 LNRKNVT
-435 LAQLK
+435 YTELK
-440 REVYNGIIE
+440 EEVYKGIVGFMLNGW
-449 FMIGGGEWFHAQ
+449 EWLHAQ

-495 ADYVKQATKTNFNTT
+495 ADYVKQATKTNFNST
-510 EIDNPNNSTTL
+510 EINNPNDSTTL
-521 LAKLTTAEKSVSN
+521 LAKLTTAEKSVSD
-534 INVEVDTK
+534 INEEVGTK
-542 TKEQVALQT
+542 AKEQVALQT

-561 DVTSE
+561 DATSE

-578 EATTSYA
+578 EATASYK
-585 KASNKLANDTN
+585 KASDKLANDTN
-596 VLNKAQKDFDSLN
+596 ALNRAQKDFDSLN
-609 ADVRIKQKAVE
+609 ADIKTKQKAVE
-620 IATTTLAEKES
+620 IATTLLAEKERA
-631 TQVTKQKE
+631 QVTKQKE

-646 LDTLVKQLG
+646 LDTLIKQLG
-655 DIQKQISENNKVI
+655 DIQKQISENSKAI
-668 SELKQDIKTKEVELA
+668 SELKQGIKTKENELV
-683 VLQNAPKL
+683 VLKNAPKL
-691 LKVEQEKLTELK
+691 LKEEQEKLAELK
-703 SSLANKEKQL
+703 SSLENKEKQL

-752 EDVEKYNVKEELDST
+752 EDVVKYNVKEELDST

-809 AIDEVVLVGTKE
+809 AIEEVVLVGIKE

-828 TEPTAPAKPT
+828 TTPAKPI
-838 NLEDK
+838 NSEDK

-876 LYRKKQN
+876 LYRRKQR

>member
-69 TTETEV
+69 TTEAEV
-75 KDLKNNVISSTKE
+75 KDLKDNVISSTKK
-88 VANIEEK
+88 VAILEEK
-95 AKEATPENIAKV
+95 TKEATPENIAKV
-107 EKAVEDKKA
+107 EKTVEDKKA

-125 TVLASSEN
+125 TVLASAESG
-133 SKQKEV
+133 KQKEV

-157 EETTKAKIDLQ
+157 EETTKAKTDLQ

-194 IDKADLEA
+194 LDKADLEA
-202 KAKALEEAKKQDK
+202 KVKALEEAKKQDK

-286 KDSFDNNLS
+286 KDSYDYDNLT
-295 REEQDKAYDK
+295 REERKKADKILEKINYDE
-305 LGKLSSQ
+305 LRS
-312 DLKKNSYKN
+312 KNKYVK
-321 NKNDDTKTK
+321 NKNDDNITS
-330 YDIENLPENIRTE
+330 YDIENLPENVRTK

-362 KVKVTSSAVEFAKIV
+362 KVKVTSSAIEFAKKV
-377 GNGYMADNWNSL
+377 GDGYTADNWNNTK
-389 VGHDARAVNEGARKF
+389 GHDAKAINNVAREY
-404 GLPTSSDE
+404 GLPTTTLKE
-412 EVAKH
+412 E
-417 QQYYEN
+417 QDGGQYYEN
-423 YYGYG
+423 YFGYG
-428 LATKNVT
+428 LNRKNVT
-435 LAQLK
+435 YTELK
-440 REVYNGIIE
+440 EEVYKGIVQFMLNGW
-449 FMIGGGEWFHAQ
+449 EWLHAQ

-477 LDFSISNGWTNIH
+477 LDFSISSGWTNIH

-510 EIDNPNNSTTL
+510 EINNPNDSTAL

-534 INVEVDTK
+534 INEEVGTK
-542 TKEQVALQT
+542 AKEQVALQT

-578 EATTSYA
+578 EATASYT
-585 KASNKLANDTN
+585 KASNRLANDTN
-596 VLNKAQKDFDSLN
+596 ALNKAQKDFDSLN
-609 ADVRIKQKAVE
+609 ADVKTKQRVVD
-620 IATTTLAEKES
+620 IATTTLAEKERA
-631 TQVTKQKE
+631 QVTKQKE

-668 SELKQDIKTKEVELA
+668 SELKQDIKTKENELV

-691 LKVEQEKLTELK
+691 LKSEQEKLTELK
-703 SSLANKEKQL
+703 SSLENKEKQL

-752 EDVEKYNVKEELDST
+752 EDIVKYNVKEELDST

-828 TEPTAPAKPT
+828 TTPAKPI
-838 NLEDK
+838 NSEDK

-876 LYRKKQN
+876 LYRRKQR

>member
-69 TTETEV
+69 TTEAEV
-75 KDLKNNVISSTKE
+75 KDLKNNVISSTKK
-88 VANIEEK
+88 VAILEEK
-95 AKEATPENIAKV
+95 TKEATPENIAKV
-107 EKAVEDKKA
+107 EKTIEEKKT

-125 TVLASSEN
+125 TGLASSESN
-133 SKQKEV
+133 KQKEV

-157 EETTKAKIDLQ
+157 EETTKAKTDLQ
-168 KAKEVLAGT
+168 KAKEVLSGT
-177 NQEKVVKA
+177 NQEKVIKA

-194 IDKADLEA
+194 LDKADLEA
-202 KAKALEEAKKQDK
+202 KVKALEEAKKQDK

-286 KDSFDNNLS
+286 KDSYDYDNLT
-295 REEQDKAYDK
+295 REERKKADKILEKINYDE
-305 LGKLSSQ
+305 LRS
-312 DLKKNSYKN
+312 KNKYVK
-321 NKNDDTKTK
+321 NKNDDNITS
-330 YDIENLPENIRTE
+330 YDIENLPENVRTK

-362 KVKVTSSAVEFAKIV
+362 KVKVTSSAIEFAKKV
-377 GNGYMADNWNSL
+377 GDGYTADNWNNTK
-389 VGHDARAVNEGARKF
+389 GHDAKAINNVAREY
-404 GLPTSSDE
+404 GLPTTTLKE
-412 EVAKH
+412 E
-417 QQYYEN
+417 QDGGQYYEN
-423 YYGYG
+423 YFGYG
-428 LATKNVT
+428 LNRKNVT
-435 LAQLK
+435 YTELK
-440 REVYNGIIE
+440 EEVYKGIVQFMLNGW
-449 FMIGGGEWFHAQ
+449 EWLHAQ
-461 SIAGINYGTPD
+461 SIAGINYGTLD

-477 LDFSISNGWTNIH
+477 LDFSISSGWTNIH

-495 ADYVKQATKTNFNTT
+495 ADYVKQASKTNFNTT
-510 EIDNPNNSTTL
+510 EINNPNDSTTL

-534 INVEVDTK
+534 INEEVGTK
-542 TKEQVALQT
+542 AKEQVALQT

-578 EATTSYA
+578 EATASYT
-585 KASNKLANDTN
+585 KASNRLANDTN
-596 VLNKAQKDFDSLN
+596 ALNKAQKDFDSLN
-609 ADVRIKQKAVE
+609 ADVKIKQRAVD
-620 IATTTLAEKES
+620 IATTTLAEKERA
-631 TQVTKQKE
+631 QVTKQKE

-668 SELKQDIKTKEVELA
+668 SELKQDIKTKENELV

-691 LKVEQEKLTELK
+691 LKAEQEKLVELK
-703 SSLANKEKQL
+703 SSLANKERQL

-726 QIGNLEFDQKAPEN
+726 QIGNLEFDKKAPEN

-752 EDVEKYNVKEELDST
+752 EDVVKYNVKEELDST

-828 TEPTAPAKPT
+828 TTPAKPI
-838 NLEDK
+838 NSEDK

-876 LYRKKQN
+876 LYRRKQR

>member
-88 VANIEEK
+88 VANLEEK

-125 TVLASSEN
+125 TVLASSESN
-133 SKQKEV
+133 KQKEV

-194 IDKADLEA
+194 IDKADLET

-226 TKEQATKDYNK
+226 NKEQATKDYNK

-542 TKEQVALQT
+542 TKEQVALQI

-609 ADVRIKQKAVE
+609 ADIKIKQKAVE
-620 IATTTLAEKES
+620 IATTLLAEKEK
-631 TQVTKQKE
+631 TQVTKQRE
-639 FNEKQVV
+639 FNEKQAV
-646 LDTLVKQLG
+646 LDTLVKQLR
-655 DIQKQISENNKVI
+655 DIQKQLSENNKGI

-691 LKVEQEKLTELK
+691 LKAEQEKLAELK
-703 SSLANKEKQL
+703 SSLENKEKQL
-713 AEAIDLYSKLLKQ
+713 TEAIDLYSKLLKQ

-740 VLPEAVIKETTR
+740 VLPEAVITEFISGSF
-752 EDVEKYNVKEELDST
+752 VKYNVREELDST
-767 LEAGKRVVKVK
+767 LEKGKRVVKVK
-778 GVNGKKK
+778 GKYGKRV
-785 VKVATLTVNGE
+785 VKLDVLTVNNQE
-796 VVNSI
+796 VSRL
-801 EEVLSEEK
+801 EKEVLSEEK
-809 AIDEVVLVGTKE
+809 AVDEIVLVGTKE
-821 EAKPTEP
+821 EVKPTEP
-828 TEPTAPAKPT
+828 TTPAKPT
-838 NLEDK
+838 NSEDK

>member
-69 TTETEV
+69 TTEAEV
-75 KDLKNNVISSTKE
+75 KDLKNNVISSTKK
-88 VANIEEK
+88 VATLEEK
-95 AKEATPENIAKV
+95 EKEATPENIAKV

-116 DLKANEEKA
+116 DLKADEEKA

-139 ALAETEVKV
+139 SLAETEVKV

-157 EETTKAKIDLQ
+157 EETTKAKTDLQ

-194 IDKADLEA
+194 LDKADLEA
-202 KAKALEEAKKQDK
+202 KAKKLEEAKKQDK
-215 VRQDRINTLTT
+215 ARQDRINTLTT
-226 TKEQATKDYNK
+226 TKEQASKDYNK

-286 KDSFDNNLS
+286 KDSFDYNLS
-295 REEQDKAYDK
+295 REERDKAYDK

-321 NKNDDTKTK
+321 NKNDDMKTK

-377 GNGYMADNWNSL
+377 GNGYTTDNWNSL
-389 VGHDARAVNEGARKF
+389 VGHDARAVNEGAREF

-510 EIDNPNNSTTL
+510 EINNPNDSTTL

-534 INVEVDTK
+534 INAEVDTK

-578 EATTSYA
+578 EATTSYT
-585 KASNKLANDTN
+585 KASNRLANDTN
-596 VLNKAQKDFDSLN
+596 ALNKAQKDFDSLN
-609 ADVRIKQKAVE
+609 ADVKTKQRAVE
-620 IATTTLAEKES
+620 IATTTLAEKERA
-631 TQVTKQKE
+631 QVTKQKE

-655 DIQKQISENNKVI
+655 DIQKQISESNKAI
-668 SELKQDIKTKEVELA
+668 SELKQGIKTKENELV

-691 LKVEQEKLTELK
+691 LKAEQEKLAKLK
-703 SSLANKEKQL
+703 SSLENKEKQL

-740 VLPEAVIKETTR
+740 VLPEAIIKETIR
-752 EDVEKYNVKEELDST
+752 EDVVKYNVKEELDST

-785 VKVATLTVNGE
+785 VKVTTLTVNGE
-796 VVNSI
+796 VVNSL

-809 AIDEVVLVGTKE
+809 AVDEVVLVGTKE
-821 EAKPTEP
+821 KTKPTEP
-828 TEPTAPAKPT
+828 TTPAKPI
-838 NLEDK
+838 NSEDK
-843 KAKKENVQ
+843 KSKKENVQ

-876 LYRKKQN
+876 LYRRKQR

>member
-69 TTETEV
+69 TTEAEV
-75 KDLKNNVISSTKE
+75 KDLKNNVISSTKK
-88 VANIEEK
+88 VANLEEK

-125 TVLASSEN
+125 TVLASSESN
-133 SKQKEV
+133 KQKEV

-157 EETTKAKIDLQ
+157 EETTKAKTDLQ

-194 IDKADLEA
+194 LDKADLEV

-251 AKTKLALATKELEVA
+251 AKTKLAQATKELEVA

-295 REEQDKAYDK
+295 REEQDKAYNK
-305 LGKLSSQ
+305 LGKLSSE

-321 NKNDDTKTK
+321 NKNDDMKTK

-377 GNGYMADNWNSL
+377 GDGYTADNWNSL

-404 GLPTSSDE
+404 GLLTSSDE

-461 SIAGINYGTPD
+461 SIAGINWGQAD

-495 ADYVKQATKTNFNTT
+495 ANYVKQATKTNFNTT
-510 EIDNPNNSTTL
+510 EIDNPNDSTTL

-534 INVEVDTK
+534 INVEVDSK

-578 EATTSYA
+578 EATASYT

-596 VLNKAQKDFDSLN
+596 ALNKAQKDFDSLN
-609 ADVRIKQKAVE
+609 ADVKTKQRAVD
-620 IATTTLAEKES
+620 IATTTLAEKERA
-631 TQVTKQKE
+631 QVTKQKE

-655 DIQKQISENNKVI
+655 DIQKQISESNKAI
-668 SELKQDIKTKEVELA
+668 SELKQGIKTKENELV

-691 LKVEQEKLTELK
+691 LKAEQEKLAKLK
-703 SSLANKEKQL
+703 SSLENKEKQL

-740 VLPEAVIKETTR
+740 VLPEAIIKETIR
-752 EDVEKYNVKEELDST
+752 EDVVKYNVKEELDST

-785 VKVATLTVNGE
+785 VKVTTLTVNGE
-796 VVNSI
+796 VVNSL

-809 AIDEVVLVGTKE
+809 AVDEVVLVGTKE
-821 EAKPTEP
+821 KTKPTEP
-828 TEPTAPAKPT
+828 TTPAKPI
-838 NLEDK
+838 NSEDK
-843 KAKKENVQ
+843 KSKKENVQ

-876 LYRKKQN
+876 LYRKKQR

>member
-55 DLKKQ
+55 DFKKQ

-69 TTETEV
+69 TTEAEV
-75 KDLKNNVISSTKE
+75 KDLKNNVISSTKK
-88 VANIEEK
+88 VATLEEK
-95 AKEATPENIAKV
+95 TKEATPENIAKV
-107 EKAVEDKKA
+107 EKTIEEKKA

-125 TVLASSEN
+125 TELASSESN
-133 SKQKEV
+133 KQKEV

-157 EETTKAKIDLQ
+157 EETTKAKTDLQ

-194 IDKADLEA
+194 LDKADLEA

-275 IVLSEEYVKAL
+275 IVLSKEYVKAL
-286 KDSFDNNLS
+286 KDSYDYDNLT
-295 REEQDKAYDK
+295 REERKKADKILEKINYDE
-305 LGKLSSQ
+305 LRS
-312 DLKKNSYKN
+312 KNKYVK
-321 NKNDDTKTK
+321 NKNDDNITS
-330 YDIENLPENIRTE
+330 YDIENLPENVRTK

-362 KVKVTSSAVEFAKIV
+362 KVKVTSSAIEFAKKV
-377 GNGYMADNWNSL
+377 GDGYTADNWNNTK
-389 VGHDARAVNEGARKF
+389 GHDAKAINNVAREY
-404 GLPTSSDE
+404 GLPTTTLKE
-412 EVAKH
+412 E
-417 QQYYEN
+417 QDGGQYYEN
-423 YYGYG
+423 YFGYG
-428 LATKNVT
+428 LNRKNVT
-435 LAQLK
+435 YTELK
-440 REVYNGIIE
+440 EEVYKGIVQFMLNGW
-449 FMIGGGEWFHAQ
+449 EWLHAQ

-477 LDFSISNGWTNIH
+477 LDFSISSGWTNIH

-495 ADYVKQATKTNFNTT
+495 ADYVKQASKTNFNTT
-510 EIDNPNNSTTL
+510 EINNPNDSTIL

-551 AYNNTKKSLT
+551 AYNSTKKSLA

-578 EATTSYA
+578 EATASYT

-609 ADVRIKQKAVE
+609 ADVKTKQRAVD
-620 IATTTLAEKES
+620 IATTTLAEKERS
-631 TQVTKQKE
+631 QVTKQKE

-668 SELKQDIKTKEVELA
+668 SELKQDIKTKENELV

-691 LKVEQEKLTELK
+691 LKAEQEKLVELK
-703 SSLANKEKQL
+703 SSLANKERQL

-752 EDVEKYNVKEELDST
+752 EDVVKYNVKEELDST

-828 TEPTAPAKPT
+828 TTPAKQT
-838 NLEDK
+838 NSEDK

-876 LYRKKQN
+876 LYRRKQR

>member
-45 TTVKAEKPTV
+45 TTVKAKKPTV

-69 TTETEV
+69 TTEAEV
-75 KDLKNNVISSTKE
+75 KDLKNNVISSTKK
-88 VANIEEK
+88 VANLEEK
-95 AKEATPENIAKV
+95 TKEAIPENIAKV
-107 EKAVEDKKA
+107 EKTVEDKKA

-125 TVLASSEN
+125 TVLASAESG
-133 SKQKEV
+133 KQKEV

-157 EETTKAKIDLQ
+157 EETAKAKTDLQ

-194 IDKADLEA
+194 LDKADLEV

-321 NKNDDTKTK
+321 NKNDDIQTK

-362 KVKVTSSAVEFAKIV
+362 KVKVTLSAVEFAKIV
-377 GNGYMADNWNSL
+377 GDGYTADNWDARK
-389 VGHDARAVNEGARKF
+389 GHDARAVNEGARKF
-404 GLPTSSDE
+404 GLLTSSDE

-435 LAQLK
+435 LAELK

-461 SIAGINYGTPD
+461 SIAGINWGQAD

-510 EIDNPNNSTTL
+510 EINNPNDSTTL

-542 TKEQVALQT
+542 IKEQVALQT

-561 DVTSE
+561 DATSE

-596 VLNKAQKDFDSLN
+596 ALDKAQKDFDSLN
-609 ADVRIKQKAVE
+609 ADVKTKQRAVE
-620 IATTTLAEKES
+620 IATTTLTEKERS
-631 TQVTKQKE
+631 QVTKQKE
-639 FNEKQVV
+639 FNEKQAV
-646 LDTLVKQLG
+646 LDTLVKHLG
-655 DIQKQISENNKVI
+655 DIQKQISENNKAI
-668 SELKQDIKTKEVELA
+668 SELKQDIKTKENELV

-691 LKVEQEKLTELK
+691 LKEEQEKLTKLE
-703 SSLANKEKQL
+703 SSLENKEKQL

-740 VLPEAVIKETTR
+740 VLPEAIIKETTR
-752 EDVEKYNVKEELDST
+752 EDVVKYNVKEELDST

-785 VKVATLTVNGE
+785 VKVTTLTVKGE
-796 VVNSI
+796 VVNSL

-809 AIDEVVLVGTKE
+809 AIDEVVLVGAKE
-821 EAKPTEP
+821 ETKSTEP
-828 TEPTAPAKPT
+828 TTPAKPT
-838 NLEDK
+838 NSEDK
-843 KAKKENVQ
+843 KTKKENLQ
-851 KLPNTGETTSDV
+851 KLPNTGETTSDI

-876 LYRKKQN
+876 LYRKKQR

>member
-69 TTETEV
+69 TTEAEV
-75 KDLKNNVISSTKE
+75 KDLKNNVISSTKK
-88 VANIEEK
+88 VAILEEK
-95 AKEATPENIAKV
+95 TKEATPENIAKV

-125 TVLASSEN
+125 TVLASSES

-157 EETTKAKIDLQ
+157 EETTKAKTDLQ

-194 IDKADLEA
+194 LDKADLEV

-215 VRQDRINTLTT
+215 VRQDRINTLAT

-286 KDSFDNNLS
+286 KDSFDYNLAEID
-295 REEQDKAYDK
+295 RKKAK
-305 LGKLSSQ
+305 ET
-312 DLKKNSYKN
+312 LKRVNAELLKQNKYVKN
-321 NKNDDTKTK
+321 NNDDNTTR
-330 YDIENLPENIRTE
+330 YDIENLPESIRTE
-343 LSLFAADLIN
+343 LSLFASDLIN

-362 KVKVTSSAVEFAKIV
+362 KVKVTPSAIDFAKIV
-377 GNGYMADNWNSL
+377 GDGYTADNWNNTK
-389 VGHDARAVNEGARKF
+389 GHDAKAINNVAREY
-404 GLPTSSDE
+404 GLPTTTLKE
-412 EVAKH
+412 E
-417 QQYYEN
+417 QDGGQYYEN
-423 YYGYG
+423 YFGYG
-428 LATKNVT
+428 LNRKNVT
-435 LAQLK
+435 YTELK
-440 REVYNGIIE
+440 EEVYKGIVQFMLNGW
-449 FMIGGGEWFHAQ
+449 EWLHAQ
-461 SIAGINYGTPD
+461 SIAGINWGQPD

-495 ADYVKQATKTNFNTT
+495 ADYVKQATKTNFNST
-510 EIDNPNNSTTL
+510 EINNPNDSTTL

-534 INVEVDTK
+534 INEEVGTK
-542 TKEQVALQT
+542 AKEQVALQT

-578 EATTSYA
+578 EATASYT
-585 KASNKLANDTN
+585 KASNRLANDTN
-596 VLNKAQKDFDSLN
+596 ALNKAQKDFDSLN
-609 ADVRIKQKAVE
+609 ADVKTKQRAVD
-620 IATTTLAEKES
+620 IATTTLAEKERA
-631 TQVTKQKE
+631 QVTKQKE

-668 SELKQDIKTKEVELA
+668 SELKQDIKTKENELV

-691 LKVEQEKLTELK
+691 LKAEQEKLVELK
-703 SSLANKEKQL
+703 SSLANKERQL

-726 QIGNLEFDQKAPEN
+726 QIGNLEFDKKAPEN

-752 EDVEKYNVKEELDST
+752 EDVVKYNVKEELDST

-828 TEPTAPAKPT
+828 TTPAKQT
-838 NLEDK
+838 NSEDK

-876 LYRKKQN
+876 LYRRKQR

>member
-69 TTETEV
+69 TTEAEV
-75 KDLKNNVISSTKE
+75 KDLKNNVISSTKK
-88 VANIEEK
+88 VANLEEK
-95 AKEATPENIAKV
+95 AKEATPGNIAKV

-125 TVLASSEN
+125 TVLASSESN
-133 SKQKEV
+133 KQKEV

-157 EETTKAKIDLQ
+157 EETTKAKTDLQ

-194 IDKADLEA
+194 LDKADLEV

-295 REEQDKAYDK
+295 REEQDKAYNK
-305 LGKLSSQ
+305 LGKLSSE

-321 NKNDDTKTK
+321 NKNDDMKTK

-362 KVKVTSSAVEFAKIV
+362 KVKATSSAVEFAKIV
-377 GNGYMADNWNSL
+377 GDGYTADNWNSL

-404 GLPTSSDE
+404 GLLTSSDE

-461 SIAGINYGTPD
+461 SIAGINWGQAD

-495 ADYVKQATKTNFNTT
+495 ANYVKQATKTNFNTT
-510 EIDNPNNSTTL
+510 EIDNPNDSTTL

-534 INVEVDTK
+534 INVEVDSK

-578 EATTSYA
+578 EATASYT

-596 VLNKAQKDFDSLN
+596 ALNKAQKDFDSLN
-609 ADVRIKQKAVE
+609 ADVKTKQRAVD
-620 IATTTLAEKES
+620 IATTTLAEKERA
-631 TQVTKQKE
+631 QVTKQKE

-655 DIQKQISENNKVI
+655 DIQKQISESNKAI
-668 SELKQDIKTKEVELA
+668 SELKQGIKTKENELV

-691 LKVEQEKLTELK
+691 LKAEQEKLAKLK
-703 SSLANKEKQL
+703 SSLENKEKQL

-740 VLPEAVIKETTR
+740 VLPEAIIKETIR
-752 EDVEKYNVKEELDST
+752 EDVVKYNVKEELDST

-785 VKVATLTVNGE
+785 VKVTTLTVNGK
-796 VVNSI
+796 VVNSL

-809 AIDEVVLVGTKE
+809 AVDEVVLVGTKE
-821 EAKPTEP
+821 KTKPTEP
-828 TEPTAPAKPT
+828 TTPAKPI
-838 NLEDK
+838 NSEDK
-843 KAKKENVQ
+843 KSKKENVQ

-876 LYRKKQN
+876 LYRRKQR

>member
-69 TTETEV
+69 TTEAEV

-88 VANIEEK
+88 VANLEGK

-125 TVLASSEN
+125 TVLASSESN
-133 SKQKEV
+133 KQKEV

-194 IDKADLEA
+194 IDKADLET

-226 TKEQATKDYNK
+226 NKEQATKDYNK

-286 KDSFDNNLS
+286 KDSQNYDTLT
-295 REEQDKAYDK
+295 REERRKAREI
-305 LGKLSSQ
+305 
-312 DLKKNSYKN
+312 LKRINDEVDNLNKYHK
-321 NKNDDTKTK
+321 NKNDDIQTK

-377 GNGYMADNWNSL
+377 GDGYTADNWDAQE
-389 VGHDARAVNEGARKF
+389 GHDARAVNEGARKF
-404 GLPTSSDE
+404 GLLTSSDE

-440 REVYNGIIE
+440 REVYNGIIG
-449 FMIGGGEWFHAQ
+449 FMFNGQEWLHAQ

-495 ADYVKQATKTNFNTT
+495 ANYVKQATKTNFNTT
-510 EIDNPNNSTTL
+510 EIDNPNDSTTL
-521 LAKLTTAEKSVSN
+521 LAKLTTVEKSVSN

-542 TKEQVALQT
+542 TKEQVALQI

-609 ADVRIKQKAVE
+609 ADIKIKQKAVE
-620 IATTTLAEKES
+620 IATTLLAEKEK
-631 TQVTKQKE
+631 TQVTKQRE
-639 FNEKQVV
+639 FNEKQAV
-646 LDTLVKQLG
+646 LDTLVKQLR

-691 LKVEQEKLTELK
+691 LKVEQEKLAELK
-703 SSLANKEKQL
+703 SSLSNKEKQL

-740 VLPEAVIKETTR
+740 VLPEAVITEFISGSI
-752 EDVEKYNVKEELDST
+752 VKYNVREEFDST
-767 LEAGKRVVKVK
+767 LEKGKRVVKVK
-778 GVNGKKK
+778 GKDGKRV
-785 VKVATLTVNGE
+785 VKLDVLTVNNQE
-796 VVNSI
+796 VSRL
-801 EEVLSEEK
+801 EKEVLSEEK
-809 AIDEVVLVGTKE
+809 AVDEIVLVGTKE
-821 EAKPTEP
+821 ESKPTEP
-828 TEPTAPAKPT
+828 TTPAKQT
-838 NLEDK
+838 NSEDK
-843 KAKKENVQ
+843 NTKKENVQ

-876 LYRKKQN
+876 LYRRKQR

>member
-32 QAKASEKDTTTPS
+32 QAKASEKDATSPS
-45 TTVKAEKPTV
+45 TTVKAENPTV

-69 TTETEV
+69 TTEAEV
-75 KDLKNNVISSTKE
+75 KDLKNNVISSTKK
-88 VANIEEK
+88 VATLEEK
-95 AKEATPENIAKV
+95 TKEATPENIAKV

-125 TVLASSEN
+125 TVLASSESN
-133 SKQKEV
+133 KQKEV

-157 EETTKAKIDLQ
+157 EETTKAKTDLQ

-185 LEEAKKQVE
+185 LDEAKKQVE
-194 IDKADLEA
+194 LDKADLEA

-242 EAKTKELEV
+242 EAKAKELEV

-286 KDSFDNNLS
+286 KDSYDYDNLT
-295 REEQDKAYDK
+295 REERKKADKILEKINYDE
-305 LGKLSSQ
+305 LRS
-312 DLKKNSYKN
+312 KNKYVK
-321 NKNDDTKTK
+321 NKNDDNITS
-330 YDIENLPENIRTE
+330 YDIENLPENVRTK

-362 KVKVTSSAVEFAKIV
+362 KVKVTSSAIEFAKKV
-377 GNGYMADNWNSL
+377 GDGYTADNWNNTK
-389 VGHDARAVNEGARKF
+389 GHDAKAINNVAREY
-404 GLPTSSDE
+404 GLPTTTLKE
-412 EVAKH
+412 E
-417 QQYYEN
+417 QDGGQYYEN
-423 YYGYG
+423 YFGYG
-428 LATKNVT
+428 LNRKNVT
-435 LAQLK
+435 YTELK
-440 REVYNGIIE
+440 EEVYKGIVQFMLNGW
-449 FMIGGGEWFHAQ
+449 EWLHAQ

-477 LDFSISNGWTNIH
+477 LDFSISSGWTNIH

-495 ADYVKQATKTNFNTT
+495 ADYVKQASKTNFNTT
-510 EIDNPNNSTTL
+510 EINNPNDSTTL

-534 INVEVDTK
+534 INEEVGTK
-542 TKEQVALQT
+542 AKEQVALQT
-551 AYNNTKKSLT
+551 AYNNTEKSLT

-578 EATTSYA
+578 EATVSYT
-585 KASNKLANDTN
+585 KASNRLANDTN
-596 VLNKAQKDFDSLN
+596 ALNKAQKDFDSLN
-609 ADVRIKQKAVE
+609 ADVKTKQRAVD
-620 IATTTLAEKES
+620 IAITTLVEKERA
-631 TQVTKQKE
+631 QVTKQKE

-668 SELKQDIKTKEVELA
+668 SELKQDIKTKENELV

-691 LKVEQEKLTELK
+691 LKAEQEKLVELK
-703 SSLANKEKQL
+703 SSLANKERQL

-726 QIGNLEFDQKAPEN
+726 QIGNLEFNQKAPEN

-752 EDVEKYNVKEELDST
+752 EDVVKYNVKEELDST

-801 EEVLSEEK
+801 EEVLSKEK

-828 TEPTAPAKPT
+828 TTPAKQT
-838 NLEDK
+838 NSEDK
-843 KAKKENVQ
+843 KVKKENVQ

-876 LYRKKQN
+876 LYRRKQR

>member
-32 QAKASEKDTTTPS
+32 QAKASEKDATSPS
-45 TTVKAEKPTV
+45 TTVKAENPTV

-69 TTETEV
+69 TTEAEV
-75 KDLKNNVISSTKE
+75 KDLKNNVMSSTKK
-88 VANIEEK
+88 VATLEEK
-95 AKEATPENIAKV
+95 IKEATPENIAKV

-125 TVLASSEN
+125 TVLASSES

-157 EETTKAKIDLQ
+157 EETTKAKTDLQ

-177 NQEKVVKA
+177 NQEKVVKV

-194 IDKADLEA
+194 LDKADLEA

-286 KDSFDNNLS
+286 KDSFDYSLAEID
-295 REEQDKAYDK
+295 RTKAK
-305 LGKLSSQ
+305 ET
-312 DLKKNSYKN
+312 LKRVNSELLKQNKYVKN
-321 NKNDDTKTK
+321 NNDDNTTR
-330 YDIENLPENIRTE
+330 YDIENLPESIRTE
-343 LSLFAADLIN
+343 LSLFASDLIN

-362 KVKVTSSAVEFAKIV
+362 KVKVTPSAVEFAKKV
-377 GNGYMADNWNSL
+377 GDGYTADNWNNTK
-389 VGHDARAVNEGARKF
+389 GHDAKAINNVAREY
-404 GLPTSSDE
+404 GLPTTTLKE
-412 EVAKH
+412 E
-417 QQYYEN
+417 QDGGQYYED
-423 YYGYG
+423 YFGYG
-428 LATKNVT
+428 LNRKNVT
-435 LAQLK
+435 YTELK
-440 REVYNGIIE
+440 GEVYRGIVGFMLNGW
-449 FMIGGGEWFHAQ
+449 EWFHAQ

-472 EEYFG
+472 EEYLG

-495 ADYVKQATKTNFNTT
+495 ANYVKQATKTNFNTT
-510 EIDNPNNSTTL
+510 EIDNPNDSTTL
-521 LAKLTTAEKSVSN
+521 LAKLITAEKSVSK

-542 TKEQVALQT
+542 TKEQIALQT

-561 DVTSE
+561 DTTSE

-578 EATTSYA
+578 EATASYA

-596 VLNKAQKDFDSLN
+596 VLDKAQKDFDSLN
-609 ADVRIKQKAVE
+609 ADVKTKQRVVE
-620 IATTTLAEKES
+620 IATTTLAEKER
-631 TQVTKQKE
+631 TQATKQKE

-655 DIQKQISENNKVI
+655 DIQKQISENNKAI
-668 SELKQDIKTKEVELA
+668 SELKQGVKTKENELV

-691 LKVEQEKLTELK
+691 LKEEQEKLAELK

-726 QIGNLEFDQKAPEN
+726 EIGSLEYDQKAPEN
-740 VLPEAVIKETTR
+740 VLPEAIIKETTR
-752 EDVEKYNVKEELDST
+752 EDVVKYNVKEELDST

-785 VKVATLTVNGE
+785 VKVTTLTVNGE
-796 VVNSI
+796 VVNSL

-821 EAKPTEP
+821 EIKPTDP
-828 TEPTAPAKPT
+828 TTPAKPT
-838 NLEDK
+838 NSEDQK
-843 KAKKENVQ
+843 TKKENVQ

-876 LYRKKQN
+876 LYRRKQR

>member
-69 TTETEV
+69 TTEAEV

-88 VANIEEK
+88 VANLEEK
-95 AKEATPENIAKV
+95 AKKATPENIAKV

-194 IDKADLEA
+194 IDKADLET

-286 KDSFDNNLS
+286 KDSQNYDTLTREDRRKAREILKRINDEIDNLN
-295 REEQDKAYDK
+295 KYHK
-305 LGKLSSQ
+305 
-312 DLKKNSYKN
+312 
-321 NKNDDTKTK
+321 NKNDDIQTK

-377 GNGYMADNWNSL
+377 GDGYTADNWDAQE
-389 VGHDARAVNEGARKF
+389 GHDARAVNEGARKF
-404 GLPTSSDE
+404 GLLTSSDE

-440 REVYNGIIE
+440 REVYNGIIG
-449 FMIGGGEWFHAQ
+449 FMFNGQEWLHAQ

-495 ADYVKQATKTNFNTT
+495 KHYLENATKSNFNTT
-510 EIDNPNNSTTL
+510 EIDNPNDSTTL

-585 KASNKLANDTN
+585 KADNKLANDTN
-596 VLNKAQKDFDSLN
+596 ILNKAQKDFDSLN
-609 ADVRIKQKAVE
+609 ADIRTKQKAVE
-620 IATTTLAEKES
+620 IATTLLAEKEK
-631 TQVTKQKE
+631 TQVTKQRE
-639 FNEKQVV
+639 FNEKQAV
-646 LDTLVKQLG
+646 LDTLVKQLR
-655 DIQKQISENNKVI
+655 DIQKQLSENNKGI

-691 LKVEQEKLTELK
+691 LKAEQEKLAELK
-703 SSLANKEKQL
+703 SSLENKEKQL
-713 AEAIDLYSKLLKQ
+713 TEAIDLYSKLLKQ

-740 VLPEAVIKETTR
+740 VLPEAVITEFISGSF
-752 EDVEKYNVKEELDST
+752 VKYNVREELDST
-767 LEAGKRVVKVK
+767 LEKGKRVVKVK
-778 GVNGKKK
+778 GKYGKRV
-785 VKVATLTVNGE
+785 VKLDVLTVNNQE
-796 VVNSI
+796 VSRL
-801 EEVLSEEK
+801 EKEVLSEEK
-809 AIDEVVLVGTKE
+809 AVDEIVLVGTKE
-821 EAKPTEP
+821 EVKPTEP
-828 TEPTAPAKPT
+828 KTPAKPT
-838 NLEDK
+838 NSEDK

>member
-45 TTVKAEKPTV
+45 TTVKAEKPVV

-69 TTETEV
+69 TTEAEV
-75 KDLKNNVISSTKE
+75 KDLKNNVISSTKK
-88 VANIEEK
+88 VATLEEK
-95 AKEATPENIAKV
+95 TKEATPENIAKV

-125 TVLASSEN
+125 TVLASSESN
-133 SKQKEV
+133 KQKEV

-157 EETTKAKIDLQ
+157 EETTKAKTDLQ

-194 IDKADLEA
+194 LDKADLEA

-215 VRQDRINTLTT
+215 ARQDRINTLTT
-226 TKEQATKDYNK
+226 TKEQVSKDYNK

-286 KDSFDNNLS
+286 KDSYDYDNLT
-295 REEQDKAYDK
+295 REERKKADKILEKINYDE
-305 LGKLSSQ
+305 LRS
-312 DLKKNSYKN
+312 KNKYVK
-321 NKNDDTKTK
+321 NKNDDNITS
-330 YDIENLPENIRTE
+330 YDIENLPENVRTK

-362 KVKVTSSAVEFAKIV
+362 KVKVTSSAIEFAKKV
-377 GNGYMADNWNSL
+377 GDGYTADNWNNTK
-389 VGHDARAVNEGARKF
+389 GHDAKAINNVAREY
-404 GLPTSSDE
+404 GLSTTTLKE
-412 EVAKH
+412 E
-417 QQYYEN
+417 QDGGQYYEN
-423 YYGYG
+423 YFGYG
-428 LATKNVT
+428 LNRKNVT
-435 LAQLK
+435 YTELK
-440 REVYNGIIE
+440 EEVYKGIVQFMLNGW
-449 FMIGGGEWFHAQ
+449 EWLHAQ

-477 LDFSISNGWTNIH
+477 LDFSISSGWTNIH

-495 ADYVKQATKTNFNTT
+495 ADYVKQASKTNFNTT
-510 EIDNPNNSTTL
+510 EINNPNDSTIL
-521 LAKLTTAEKSVSN
+521 LAKLTTAEKSISN
-534 INVEVDTK
+534 INEEVGTK
-542 TKEQVALQT
+542 AKEQVALQT

-561 DVTSE
+561 DATSE

-596 VLNKAQKDFDSLN
+596 ALNKAQKDFDSLN
-609 ADVRIKQKAVE
+609 ADVKTKQRAVD
-620 IATTTLAEKES
+620 IATTTLAEKERA
-631 TQVTKQKE
+631 QVTKQKE

-668 SELKQDIKTKEVELA
+668 SELKQDIKTKENELV

-691 LKVEQEKLTELK
+691 LKAEQEKLVELK
-703 SSLANKEKQL
+703 SSLANKERQL

-752 EDVEKYNVKEELDST
+752 EDVVKYNVKEELDST

-821 EAKPTEP
+821 EAKPIEP
-828 TEPTAPAKPT
+828 TTPAKQT
-838 NLEDK
+838 NSEDK

-876 LYRKKQN
+876 LYRRKQR

>member
-69 TTETEV
+69 TTEAEV
-75 KDLKNNVISSTKE
+75 KDLKNNVVSSTKK
-88 VANIEEK
+88 VAILEEK
-95 AKEATPENIAKV
+95 TKEATPENIAKV
-107 EKAVEDKKA
+107 EKTIEEKKT

-125 TVLASSEN
+125 TGLASSESN
-133 SKQKEV
+133 KQKEV

-157 EETTKAKIDLQ
+157 EETTKAKTELQ

-177 NQEKVVKA
+177 NQEKVIKA

-194 IDKADLEA
+194 LDKADLEA

-286 KDSFDNNLS
+286 KDSYDYDNLT
-295 REEQDKAYDK
+295 REERKKADKILEKINYDE
-305 LGKLSSQ
+305 LRS
-312 DLKKNSYKN
+312 KNKYVK
-321 NKNDDTKTK
+321 NKNDDNITS
-330 YDIENLPENIRTE
+330 YDIENLPENVRTK

-362 KVKVTSSAVEFAKIV
+362 KVKVTSSAIEFAKKV
-377 GNGYMADNWNSL
+377 GDGYTADNWNNTK
-389 VGHDARAVNEGARKF
+389 GHDAKAINNVAREY
-404 GLPTSSDE
+404 GLPTTTLKE
-412 EVAKH
+412 E
-417 QQYYEN
+417 QDGGQYYEN
-423 YYGYG
+423 YFGYG
-428 LATKNVT
+428 LNRKNVT
-435 LAQLK
+435 YTELK
-440 REVYNGIIE
+440 EEVYKGIVQFMLNGW
-449 FMIGGGEWFHAQ
+449 EWLHAQ

-477 LDFSISNGWTNIH
+477 LDFSISSGWTNIH

-495 ADYVKQATKTNFNTT
+495 ADYVKQASKTNFNTT
-510 EIDNPNNSTTL
+510 EINNPNDSTIL

-551 AYNNTKKSLT
+551 AYNSTKKSLA

-578 EATTSYA
+578 EATASYT

-609 ADVRIKQKAVE
+609 ADVKTKQRAVD
-620 IATTTLAEKES
+620 IATTTLAEKERV
-631 TQVTKQKE
+631 QVTKQKE

-668 SELKQDIKTKEVELA
+668 SELKQDIKTKENELV

-691 LKVEQEKLTELK
+691 LKAEQEKLVELK
-703 SSLANKEKQL
+703 SSLANKERQL

-752 EDVEKYNVKEELDST
+752 EDVVKYNVKEELDST

-828 TEPTAPAKPT
+828 TTPAKQT
-838 NLEDK
+838 NSEDK

-876 LYRKKQN
+876 LYRRKQR

>member
-32 QAKASEKDTTTPS
+32 QAKASEKDATSPS
-45 TTVKAEKPTV
+45 TTVKAENPTV

-69 TTETEV
+69 TTEAEV
-75 KDLKNNVISSTKE
+75 KDLKNNVISSTKK
-88 VANIEEK
+88 VATLEEK
-95 AKEATPENIAKV
+95 TKEATPENIAKV
-107 EKAVEDKKA
+107 EKAVEVKKA

-125 TVLASSEN
+125 TVLASSES

-157 EETTKAKIDLQ
+157 EETTKAKTDLQ

-194 IDKADLEA
+194 LDKVDLEA
-202 KAKALEEAKKQDK
+202 KAKSLEEAKKQDK

-226 TKEQATKDYNK
+226 TKEQAIKDYNK

-286 KDSFDNNLS
+286 KNSYDYDNLT
-295 REEQDKAYDK
+295 REEREKEDKI
-305 LGKLSSQ
+305 
-312 DLKKNSYKN
+312 LKKINYDELRSKN
-321 NKNDDTKTK
+321 KYVKNKNDDNTIT
-330 YDIENLPENIRTE
+330 YDIENLPENVRTE

-353 QIREQFKLP
+353 QIRDQFKLP
-362 KVKVTSSAVEFAKIV
+362 KVKVTPSALEFAKKV
-377 GNGYMADNWNSL
+377 GDGYTADNWNNTK
-389 VGHDARAVNEGARKF
+389 GHDAKAINNVAREY
-404 GLPTSSDE
+404 GLPTTTLKE
-412 EVAKH
+412 E
-417 QQYYEN
+417 QEGGQYYEN
-423 YYGYG
+423 YFGYG
-428 LATKNVT
+428 LNRKNVT
-435 LAQLK
+435 YTELK
-440 REVYNGIIE
+440 AEVYKGIVQFMLNGW
-449 FMIGGGEWFHAQ
+449 EWLHAQ
-461 SIAGINYGTPD
+461 SISGINYGTPD

-495 ADYVKQATKTNFNTT
+495 ADYVKQASKTNFNTT
-510 EIDNPNNSTTL
+510 EINNPNDSTIL

-534 INVEVDTK
+534 INVEVGTK
-542 TKEQVALQT
+542 TKEQVASQT
-551 AYNNTKKSLT
+551 VYNNTKKSLT
-561 DVTSE
+561 DATSE

-578 EATTSYA
+578 EATTSYT
-585 KASNKLANDTN
+585 KSSNKLANDTSA
-596 VLNKAQKDFDSLN
+596 LNKAQKDFDSLN
-609 ADVRIKQKAVE
+609 ADVKTKQRAVE
-620 IATTTLAEKES
+620 LATTTLAEKER

-655 DIQKQISENNKVI
+655 DIQKHISENNKAI
-668 SELKQDIKTKEVELA
+668 SELKQGIKTKENELV
-683 VLQNAPKL
+683 VLQNAPEL
-691 LKVEQEKLTELK
+691 LKAEQEKLAELK
-703 SSLANKEKQL
+703 LSLANKEKQL

-740 VLPEAVIKETTR
+740 VLSEAVIKETTR
-752 EDVEKYNVKEELDST
+752 EDVVKYNVKEELDST

-785 VKVATLTVNGE
+785 VKVATLTVNDE

-809 AIDEVVLVGTKE
+809 AIDEVVLIGTKE

-828 TEPTAPAKPT
+828 TTPAKPI
-838 NLEDK
+838 NSEDK

-876 LYRKKQN
+876 LYRRKQR

>member
-69 TTETEV
+69 TTEAEV
-75 KDLKNNVISSTKE
+75 KDLKNNVISSTKK
-88 VANIEEK
+88 VAILEEK
-95 AKEATPENIAKV
+95 TKEATPENIAKV

-125 TVLASSEN
+125 TVLASSES

-157 EETTKAKIDLQ
+157 EETTKAKTDLQ
-168 KAKEVLAGT
+168 KAKEVLAGI

-194 IDKADLEA
+194 LDKADLEV

-215 VRQDRINTLTT
+215 VRQDRINTLAT

-286 KDSFDNNLS
+286 KDSFDYNLAEID
-295 REEQDKAYDK
+295 RKKAK
-305 LGKLSSQ
+305 ET
-312 DLKKNSYKN
+312 LKRVNAELLKQNKYVKN
-321 NKNDDTKTK
+321 NNDDNTTR
-330 YDIENLPENIRTE
+330 YDIENLPESIRTE
-343 LSLFAADLIN
+343 LSLFASDLIN

-362 KVKVTSSAVEFAKIV
+362 KVKVTPSAIDFAKIV
-377 GNGYMADNWNSL
+377 GDGYTADNWDAQE
-389 VGHDARAVNEGARKF
+389 GHDARAVNQGAKEF
-404 GLPTSSDE
+404 GLLTSSKE
-412 EVAKH
+412 EEEAQH

-423 YYGYG
+423 LYSHSIGSKTGTYNY
-428 LATKNVT
+428 
-435 LAQLK
+435 LK
-440 REVYNGIIE
+440 KAIYDGIVE
-449 FMIGGGEWFHAQ
+449 FMLNGYEWLHAQ
-461 SIAGINYGTPD
+461 SIAGINWGQPD

-495 ADYVKQATKTNFNTT
+495 ADYVKQATKTNFNST
-510 EIDNPNNSTTL
+510 EINNPNDSTTL

-534 INVEVDTK
+534 INEEVGTK
-542 TKEQVALQT
+542 AKEQVALQT

-578 EATTSYA
+578 EATASYT
-585 KASNKLANDTN
+585 KASNRLANDTN
-596 VLNKAQKDFDSLN
+596 ALNKAQKDFDSLN
-609 ADVRIKQKAVE
+609 ADVKTKQRAVD
-620 IATTTLAEKES
+620 IATTTLAEKERA
-631 TQVTKQKE
+631 QVTKQKE

-668 SELKQDIKTKEVELA
+668 SELKQDIKTKENELV

-691 LKVEQEKLTELK
+691 LKAEQEKLVELK
-703 SSLANKEKQL
+703 SSLANKERQL

-726 QIGNLEFDQKAPEN
+726 QIGNLEFDKKAPEN

-752 EDVEKYNVKEELDST
+752 EDVVKYNVKEELDST

-828 TEPTAPAKPT
+828 TTPAKPI
-838 NLEDK
+838 NSEDK

-876 LYRKKQN
+876 LYRRKQR

>member
-8 LQKNLLTAGIG
+8 LQKNLLTASLG

-32 QAKASEKDTTTPS
+32 QAKASEKEATTPS
-45 TTVKAEKPTV
+45 TTVKAENPTV

-75 KDLKNNVISSTKE
+75 NELKNNVTSSTKE
-88 VANIEEK
+88 VANLEEK
-95 AKEATPENIAKV
+95 AKEATPEKISKV
-107 EKAVEDKKA
+107 EKIVEDKKA
-116 DLKANEEKA
+116 DLKVNEEKA
-125 TVLASSEN
+125 KTLTISETD
-133 SKQKEV
+133 KQKEV

-148 AEINLNKAK
+148 AEINLEKAK
-157 EETTKAKIDLQ
+157 EETTKAETDLQ

-177 NQEKVVKA
+177 NQEKVVKT

-194 IDKADLEA
+194 LDKADLEA

-226 TKEQATKDYNK
+226 TKEQTTKDFNK
-237 ASSDL
+237 VSSDL
-242 EAKTKELEV
+242 EAKTKELEI

-286 KDSFDNNLS
+286 KDSQDYDTLS
-295 REEQDKAYDK
+295 REERRKA
-305 LGKLSSQ
+305 LET
-312 DLKKNSYKN
+312 LKRINDEVDNLNKYHK
-321 NKNDDTKTK
+321 NKNDDMKTK
-330 YDIENLPENIRTE
+330 YDIENLPENVRTE

-353 QIREQFKLP
+353 QIRDQFKLP
-362 KVKVTSSAVEFAKIV
+362 RVKVTPSAVEFAKIV
-377 GNGYMADNWNSL
+377 GNGYTTDNWNAQ

-404 GLPTSSDE
+404 GLPTSSAE
-412 EVAKH
+412 EEAKH

-435 LAQLK
+435 LAELK
-440 REVYNGIIE
+440 KEVYNGIIG
-449 FMIGGGEWFHAQ
+449 FMFNGQEWLHAQ
-461 SIAGINYGTPD
+461 SIAGINWGQPD

-495 ADYVKQATKTNFNTT
+495 KHYLENATKSNFNTT
-510 EIDNPNNSTTL
+510 EIVNPNDSTTL
-521 LAKLTTAEKSVSN
+521 LSKLTTAEKSVSN
-534 INVEVDTK
+534 INAEVDTK
-542 TKEQVALQT
+542 SKEQVAVQT
-551 AYNNTKKSLT
+551 SYNNTKKSLA

-578 EATTSYA
+578 EATASYT
-585 KASNKLANDTN
+585 KASDRLANDTN

-609 ADVRIKQKAVE
+609 ADIKIKQKAVE
-620 IATTTLAEKES
+620 IATTLLAEKEQ
-631 TQVTKQKE
+631 TQVTKQRE
-639 FNEKQVV
+639 FNEKQAV
-646 LDTLVKQLG
+646 LDTLVKQLR

-668 SELKQDIKTKEVELA
+668 GELKQDIKTKEVELA

-691 LKVEQEKLTELK
+691 LKAEQEKLAELK
-703 SSLANKEKQL
+703 SSLSNKEKQL
-713 AEAIDLYSKLLKQ
+713 AKAINLYSKLLKQ

-752 EDVEKYNVKEELDST
+752 EDVVKYNVKEELDST

-778 GVNGKKK
+778 GKDGKRVIKLD
-785 VKVATLTVNGE
+785 VLTVNGQE
-796 VVNSI
+796 VSRL
-801 EEVLSEEK
+801 EKEVLSEEK
-809 AIDEVVLVGTKE
+809 AVDEVVLVGTKE
-821 EAKPTEP
+821 ESKPTEA
-828 TEPTAPAKPT
+828 TTPAKQT
-838 NLEDK
+838 NSEDK
-843 KAKKENVQ
+843 NTKKENVQ

-876 LYRKKQN
+876 LYRRKQN

>member
-69 TTETEV
+69 TTEAEV
-75 KDLKNNVISSTKE
+75 KDLKNNVISSTKK
-88 VANIEEK
+88 VAILEEK
-95 AKEATPENIAKV
+95 TKEATPENIAKV

-125 TVLASSEN
+125 TGLASSESN
-133 SKQKEV
+133 KQKEV

-157 EETTKAKIDLQ
+157 EETTKAKIELQ

-177 NQEKVVKA
+177 NQEKVIKA

-194 IDKADLEA
+194 LDKADLEA

-286 KDSFDNNLS
+286 KNNFDYNLD
-295 REEQDKAYDK
+295 ETDWKKAK
-305 LGKLSSQ
+305 ET
-312 DLKKNSYKN
+312 LKRVNAELLKQNKYVK
-321 NKNDDTKTK
+321 NKNDDNTTS
-330 YDIENLPENIRTE
+330 YDIENLPENVRTK

-362 KVKVTSSAVEFAKIV
+362 KVKVTPSAVEFAKKV
-377 GNGYMADNWNSL
+377 GDGYTTDNWNSSK
-389 VGHDARAVNEGARKF
+389 GHDAKAINNVAREYGLQTTSLKEEAEG
-404 GLPTSSDE
+404 G
-412 EVAKH
+412 
-417 QQYYEN
+417 QYYEN
-423 YYGYG
+423 YFGYSLNG
-428 LATKNVT
+428 KNVT
-435 LAQLK
+435 YPELK
-440 REVYNGIIE
+440 EEVYKGIVE
-449 FMIGGGEWFHAQ
+449 FMLNGYEWLHAQ
-461 SIAGINYGTPD
+461 SIAGINWGQPD

-495 ADYVKQATKTNFNTT
+495 ANYVKQATKTNFNTT
-510 EIDNPNNSTTL
+510 EINNPNDSTTL
-521 LAKLTTAEKSVSN
+521 LTKLTTAEKSISN

-542 TKEQVALQT
+542 SKEQVALQT

-561 DVTSE
+561 DATSE

-596 VLNKAQKDFDSLN
+596 ALNKAQKDFDSLN
-609 ADVRIKQKAVE
+609 ADVKIKQRAVD
-620 IATTTLAEKES
+620 IATTTLAEKERA
-631 TQVTKQKE
+631 QVTKQKE

-668 SELKQDIKTKEVELA
+668 SELKQDIKTKENELV

-691 LKVEQEKLTELK
+691 LKAEQEKLVELK
-703 SSLANKEKQL
+703 SSLANKERQL

-752 EDVEKYNVKEELDST
+752 EDVVKYNVKEELDST

-796 VVNSI
+796 VVNSL

-821 EAKPTEP
+821 ETKPTEP
-828 TEPTAPAKPT
+828 TTPAKPT
-838 NLEDK
+838 NSEDK
-843 KAKKENVQ
+843 KIKKENVQ

-876 LYRKKQN
+876 LYRRKQR

>member
-69 TTETEV
+69 TTEAEV
-75 KDLKNNVISSTKE
+75 KDLKNNVISSTKKVE
-88 VANIEEK
+88 ILEEK
-95 AKEATPENIAKV
+95 TKEATPENIAKV

-125 TVLASSEN
+125 TVLASSESN
-133 SKQKEV
+133 KQKEV

-157 EETTKAKIDLQ
+157 EETTKAKTDLQ

-194 IDKADLEA
+194 LDKADLEA

-286 KDSFDNNLS
+286 KDSYDYDNLT
-295 REEQDKAYDK
+295 REERKKADKILEKINYDE
-305 LGKLSSQ
+305 LRS
-312 DLKKNSYKN
+312 KNKYVK
-321 NKNDDTKTK
+321 NKNDDNITS
-330 YDIENLPENIRTE
+330 YDIENLPENVRTK

-362 KVKVTSSAVEFAKIV
+362 KVKVTSSAIEFAKKV
-377 GNGYMADNWNSL
+377 GDGYTADNWNNTK
-389 VGHDARAVNEGARKF
+389 GHDAKAINNVAREY
-404 GLPTSSDE
+404 GLPTTTLKE
-412 EVAKH
+412 E
-417 QQYYEN
+417 QDGGQYYEN
-423 YYGYG
+423 YFGYG
-428 LATKNVT
+428 LNRKNVT
-435 LAQLK
+435 YTELK
-440 REVYNGIIE
+440 EEVYKGIVQFMLNGW
-449 FMIGGGEWFHAQ
+449 EWLHAQ

-477 LDFSISNGWTNIH
+477 LDFSISSGWTNIH

-495 ADYVKQATKTNFNTT
+495 ADYVKQASKINFNTT
-510 EIDNPNNSTTL
+510 EINNPNDSTIL
-521 LAKLTTAEKSVSN
+521 LAKLTTAEKSISN
-534 INVEVDTK
+534 INEEVGTK
-542 TKEQVALQT
+542 AKEQVALQT

-561 DVTSE
+561 DATSE

-596 VLNKAQKDFDSLN
+596 ALNKAQKDFDSLN
-609 ADVRIKQKAVE
+609 ADVKTKQRAVD
-620 IATTTLAEKES
+620 IATTTLAEKERV
-631 TQVTKQKE
+631 QVTKQKE

-668 SELKQDIKTKEVELA
+668 SELKQDIKTKENELV

-691 LKVEQEKLTELK
+691 LKAEQEKLVELK
-703 SSLANKEKQL
+703 SSLANKERQL

-752 EDVEKYNVKEELDST
+752 EDVVKYNVKEELDST

-828 TEPTAPAKPT
+828 TTPAKQT
-838 NLEDK
+838 NSEDK

-876 LYRKKQN
+876 LYRRKQR

>member
-8 LQKNLLTAGIG
+8 LQKNLLTASLG

-32 QAKASEKDTTTPS
+32 QAKASEKEATTPS
-45 TTVKAEKPTV
+45 TTVKAENPTV

-75 KDLKNNVISSTKE
+75 KELKNSVISSTKE
-88 VANIEEK
+88 VANLEEK
-95 AKEATPENIAKV
+95 AKEATPEKISKV
-107 EKAVEDKKA
+107 EKIVEDKKA
-116 DLKANEEKA
+116 DLKVNEEKA
-125 TVLASSEN
+125 KTLTISETD
-133 SKQKEV
+133 KQKEV

-148 AEINLNKAK
+148 AEINLEKTK
-157 EETTKAKIDLQ
+157 EETTKAETDLQ

-177 NQEKVVKA
+177 NQEKVVKT

-194 IDKADLEA
+194 LDKADLEE

-226 TKEQATKDYNK
+226 TKEQTTKDFNK
-237 ASSDL
+237 VSSDL
-242 EAKTKELEV
+242 EVKTKELEI

-286 KDSFDNNLS
+286 KDSQDYDTLS
-295 REEQDKAYDK
+295 REERRKA
-305 LGKLSSQ
+305 LET
-312 DLKKNSYKN
+312 LKRINDEVDNLNKYHK
-321 NKNDDTKTK
+321 NKNDDMKTK
-330 YDIENLPENIRTE
+330 YDIENLPENVRTE

-353 QIREQFKLP
+353 QIRDQFKLP
-362 KVKVTSSAVEFAKIV
+362 RVKVTPSAIEFAKIV
-377 GNGYMADNWNSL
+377 GNGYTTDNWNAQ
-389 VGHDARAVNEGARKF
+389 VGHDARAVNEGAREF
-404 GLPTSSDE
+404 GLPTSSAE
-412 EVAKH
+412 EEAKH

-435 LAQLK
+435 LAELK
-440 REVYNGIIE
+440 REVYNGIIG
-449 FMIGGGEWFHAQ
+449 FMFNGQEWLHAQ
-461 SIAGINYGTPD
+461 SIAGINWGQPD

-495 ADYVKQATKTNFNTT
+495 KHYLENATKSNFNTT
-510 EIDNPNNSTTL
+510 EIVNPNDSTTL
-521 LAKLTTAEKSVSN
+521 LSKLTTAEKSVSN
-534 INVEVDTK
+534 INAEVDTK
-542 TKEQVALQT
+542 SKEQVAVQT
-551 AYNNTKKSLT
+551 SYNNTKKSLA

-566 LEFLENTKTFTE
+566 LEFLENTKTFTG
-578 EATTSYA
+578 EATDSYV
-585 KASNKLANDTN
+585 KASDRLANDTN

-609 ADVRIKQKAVE
+609 ADIKTKQRAVE
-620 IATTTLAEKES
+620 IATTLLAEKEK
-631 TQVTKQKE
+631 TQVTKQRE
-639 FNEKQVV
+639 FNEKQAV
-646 LDTLVKQLG
+646 LDTLVKQLR

-691 LKVEQEKLTELK
+691 LKVEQEKLAELK
-703 SSLANKEKQL
+703 SSLSNKEKQL

-740 VLPEAVIKETTR
+740 VLPEAVITEFISGSI
-752 EDVEKYNVKEELDST
+752 VKYNVREEFDST
-767 LEAGKRVVKVK
+767 LEKGKRVVKVK
-778 GVNGKKK
+778 GKDGKRV
-785 VKVATLTVNGE
+785 VKLDVLTVNNQE
-796 VVNSI
+796 VSRL
-801 EEVLSEEK
+801 EKEVLSEEK
-809 AIDEVVLVGTKE
+809 AVDEIVLVGTKE
-821 EAKPTEP
+821 ESKPTEP
-828 TEPTAPAKPT
+828 TTPAKQT
-838 NLEDK
+838 NSEDK
-843 KAKKENVQ
+843 NTKKENVQ

-876 LYRKKQN
+876 LYRRKQR

>member
-8 LQKNLLTAGIG
+8 LQKNLLTASLG

-32 QAKASEKDTTTPS
+32 QAKASEKEATTPS
-45 TTVKAEKPTV
+45 TTVKAENPTV

-88 VANIEEK
+88 VANLEEK

-125 TVLASSEN
+125 TVLASSESN
-133 SKQKEV
+133 KQKEV

-194 IDKADLEA
+194 IDKADLET

-226 TKEQATKDYNK
+226 NKEQATKDYNK

-286 KDSFDNNLS
+286 KDSQNYDTLT
-295 REEQDKAYDK
+295 REERRKAREI
-305 LGKLSSQ
+305 
-312 DLKKNSYKN
+312 LKRINDEVDNLNKYHK
-321 NKNDDTKTK
+321 NKNDDIQTK

-377 GNGYMADNWNSL
+377 GDGYTADNWDAQE
-389 VGHDARAVNEGARKF
+389 GHNARAVNEGARKF
-404 GLPTSSDE
+404 GLLTSSDE

-440 REVYNGIIE
+440 REVYNGIIG
-449 FMIGGGEWFHAQ
+449 FMFNGQEWLHAQ

-495 ADYVKQATKTNFNTT
+495 ANYVKQATKTNFNTT
-510 EIDNPNNSTTL
+510 EIDNPNDSTTL

-542 TKEQVALQT
+542 TKEHVALQT

-609 ADVRIKQKAVE
+609 ADIKIKQKVVE
-620 IATTTLAEKES
+620 IATTLLAEKEK
-631 TQVTKQKE
+631 TQVTKQRE
-639 FNEKQVV
+639 FNEKQAV
-646 LDTLVKQLG
+646 LDTLVKQLR
-655 DIQKQISENNKVI
+655 DIQKQLSENNKGI

-683 VLQNAPKL
+683 VLQNASKL
-691 LKVEQEKLTELK
+691 LKAEQEKLAELK
-703 SSLANKEKQL
+703 SSLENKEKQL
-713 AEAIDLYSKLLKQ
+713 TEAIDLYSKLLKQ

-740 VLPEAVIKETTR
+740 VLPEAVITEFISGSF
-752 EDVEKYNVKEELDST
+752 VKYNVREELDST
-767 LEAGKRVVKVK
+767 LEKGKRVVKVK
-778 GVNGKKK
+778 GKYGKRV
-785 VKVATLTVNGE
+785 VKLDVLTVNNQE
-796 VVNSI
+796 VSRL
-801 EEVLSEEK
+801 EKEVLSEEK
-809 AIDEVVLVGTKE
+809 AVDEIVLVGTKE
-821 EAKPTEP
+821 EVKPTEP
-828 TEPTAPAKPT
+828 TTPAKPT
-838 NLEDK
+838 NSEDK

-876 LYRKKQN
+876 LYRKKRN

>member
-69 TTETEV
+69 TTEAEV
-75 KDLKNNVISSTKE
+75 KDLKDNVISSTKK
-88 VANIEEK
+88 VAILEEK
-95 AKEATPENIAKV
+95 TKEATPENIAKV

-125 TVLASSEN
+125 TGLASSESN
-133 SKQKEV
+133 KQKEV

-157 EETTKAKIDLQ
+157 EETTKAKTDLQ

-194 IDKADLEA
+194 LDKADLEA

-242 EAKTKELEV
+242 EAKAKELEV

-286 KDSFDNNLS
+286 KDSFDYNLAEID
-295 REEQDKAYDK
+295 RKKAK
-305 LGKLSSQ
+305 ET
-312 DLKKNSYKN
+312 LKRVNAELLKQNKYVKN
-321 NKNDDTKTK
+321 NNDNNTTR
-330 YDIENLPENIRTE
+330 YDIENLPESIRTE
-343 LSLFAADLIN
+343 LSLFASDLIN

-362 KVKVTSSAVEFAKIV
+362 KVKVTPSAIDFAKIV
-377 GNGYMADNWNSL
+377 GDGYTADNWDAQE
-389 VGHDARAVNEGARKF
+389 GHDARAVNQGAKEF
-404 GLPTSSDE
+404 GLLTSSKE
-412 EVAKH
+412 EEAQH

-423 YYGYG
+423 LYSHSIGSKTGTYNY
-428 LATKNVT
+428 
-435 LAQLK
+435 LK
-440 REVYNGIIE
+440 KAIYDGIVE
-449 FMIGGGEWFHAQ
+449 FMLNGYEWLHAQ
-461 SIAGINYGTPD
+461 SIAGINWGQPD

-495 ADYVKQATKTNFNTT
+495 ADYVKQATKTNFNIT
-510 EIDNPNNSTTL
+510 EINNPNDSTTL

-542 TKEQVALQT
+542 IKEQVALQT

-578 EATTSYA
+578 EARASYT
-585 KASNKLANDTN
+585 KASNKLASDTN
-596 VLNKAQKDFDSLN
+596 TLNKAQKDFDSLN
-609 ADVRIKQKAVE
+609 ADVKTKQRAVD
-620 IATTTLAEKES
+620 IATTMLAKKERD
-631 TQVTKQKE
+631 QVTKQKE

-655 DIQKQISENNKVI
+655 DIQEQISENNKVI
-668 SELKQDIKTKEVELA
+668 SELKQDIKTKENELV

-691 LKVEQEKLTELK
+691 LKVEQEKLVELK
-703 SSLANKEKQL
+703 SSLANKERQL

-740 VLPEAVIKETTR
+740 VLPEAVIKEITR
-752 EDVEKYNVKEELDST
+752 EDVVKYNVKEELDST

-828 TEPTAPAKPT
+828 TTPAKPI
-838 NLEDK
+838 NSEDK

-876 LYRKKQN
+876 LYRRKQR